1 MSEEVNLSEESNNS
15 ENEANNPENEANNSE
30 NEPLDQKELL
40 EDVAEIRQMI
50 HQQRFAE
57 CNPMLFAIIKNCP
70 NQQPYIH
77 RLVQGLL
84 STVIAN
90 LSLFQRKKMSS
101 VMLGFLKQD
110 AKAIKEFEIPETTPE
125 TRAKLVSEAISELDQ
140 FLVDVEMD
148 IRSELGVFKD
158 LKKKGEEIDVKEV
171 KPTLEKFVSRE
182 AMLFLNH
189 DLSKEEQDQASATLY
204 QEWEECRE
212 KIFGRFV
219 SSGHWNDEER
229 AEVKDTI
236 LSPTVDSLTSQLLV
250 SAITLSAATVF
261 DMGKFTLLYDIYR
274 QTDDDEVKVRALL
287 GWLLVSMNSSCYEQH
302 PDFLSFAEQLTEDCK
317 NDSDL
322 LAEIIK
328 AQKMLAVTVFSEQKS
343 IDYTNDIMSS
353 LSKRF
358 LGDLKNK
365 VADLLEADED
375 MRNIFGVE
383 DDEETSDEESPIRS
397 VDINTDEDGDPALN
411 VGVDSPLSM
420 DEMMDKGIDILLPQF
435 KMLRDQTEFFTHLYN
450 WFMPFYLK
458 NPHITEAL
466 GFVDEKRKFCK
477 AFCSTARSCPADA
490 YSLANLIVSHPNEIP
505 ENIVDCYDD
514 PEDEEDGSKP
524 ADEEE
529 IVNEFFKEPEEHR
542 AKRIRINYIRN
553 LLRFSK
559 FYKEKDELFTILDEL
574 DDDKPAYAVLAGPLF
589 QDEFFDKYRMAIA
602 RYSFRREFPDMVDV
616 MLEGVP
622 CDTLEMH
629 FMKGWVCMQK
639 EDDHSLRMAVDH
651 FKEMLKMQPDMKPVY
666 LQLGIC
672 YRKLCQVDEYLENFD
687 KLMEFKDSFS
697 EEELFE
703 LKLEKLKF
711 IVMNN
716 RLEEAMPLAYELD
729 YTHPESQMAG
739 ALLTQLLIKIGGEHT
754 EGNFQKAHQR
764 LDEYFAEVNELF
776 GSFEKMKKSGKDPKN
791 MMMQAM
797 DLFFKMMKNDKA
809 AEAYNNYSLGLL
821 ALIEHQP
828 KKAVGPFFRAY
839 AYYEDKDQDVFFE
852 VLREDYKWLKN
863 YGCSFTDIMIIYNQ
877 VVAEHQQSQ
886 EELKKY
892 ADKSE

>member
-1 MSEEVNLSEESNNS
+1 MSEEVNLSEESNN
-15 ENEANNPENEANNSE
+15 PEEEVLA
-30 NEPLDQKELL
+30 QKELL
-40 EDVAEIRQMI
+40 EDVVEIRQMI

-57 CNPMLFAIIKNCP
+57 CNPMLFAIIKNSP
-70 NQQPYIH
+70 NHQPYIH

-84 STVIAN
+84 STVIAS
-90 LSLFQRKKMSS
+90 LSLFQRKKISTE
-101 VMLGFLKQD
+101 MLGFLKLD
-110 AKAIKEFEIPETTPE
+110 AKAVKEFKIPETTPE
-125 TRAKLVSEAISELDQ
+125 GRAKLVSEAISELDQ
-140 FLVDVEMD
+140 FLVDIEMD
-148 IRSELGVFKD
+148 IRSEQGIFKD
-158 LKKKGEEIDVKEV
+158 LKKQGEAIDIKEV

-189 DLSKEEQDQASATLY
+189 DLSKEEQDQASARLY

-219 SSGHWNDEER
+219 SSGYWNDEER
-229 AEVKDTI
+229 AAVKDTI

-274 QTDDDEVKVRALL
+274 LADDDEVKVRALL
-287 GWLLVSMNSSCYEQH
+287 GWLLVSTNCGCYEQQ
-302 PDFLSFAEQLTEDCK
+302 PDFRSFAEQLTEDCK

-343 IDYTNDIMSS
+343 IDYTNDIMAS

-358 LGDLKNK
+358 LGDLKDK
-365 VADLLEADED
+365 VANLLEADED
-375 MRNIFGVE
+375 MRNIFGIE
-383 DDEETSDEESPIRS
+383 DDEETSEESPIRS
-397 VDINTDEDGDPALN
+397 VDINTDEDGIPNLD
-411 VGVDSPLSM
+411 VDMESPLSM

-514 PEDEEDGSKP
+514 PEDEGDGSEP

-529 IVNEFFKEPEEHR
+529 IVNEFFKEPGEHR

-559 FYKEKDELFTILDEL
+559 FYKEKDEIFNILDEL

-602 RYSFRREFPDMVDV
+602 RYSFRREFPDLVEV

-639 EDDHSLRMAVDH
+639 GDDHSLRMAVDH
-651 FKEMLKMQPDMKPVY
+651 FKKMLKIKPDMKQVY

-672 YRKLCQVDEYLENFD
+672 YRNLIQVDEYLENFD

-703 LKLEKLKF
+703 LKLDKLKF

-716 RLEEAMPLAYELD
+716 RFEEAMPLAYELD
-729 YTHPESQMAG
+729 YTHPENQMAG
-739 ALLTQLLIKIGGEHT
+739 ALLTQLLIKIGGEHA
-754 EGNFQKAHQR
+754 EENFQKAHQR
-764 LDEYFAEVNELF
+764 LDEYFAEANELF
-776 GSFEKMKKSGKDPKN
+776 GSFEKMKKEGKDTKN

-828 KKAVGPFFRAY
+828 KKAMGPFFRAY
-839 AYYEDKDQDVFFE
+839 AYYVEKDENVFFE
-852 VLREDYKWLKN
+852 ALKEDYKWLKN
-863 YGCSFTDIMIIYNQ
+863 YGCSYTDLMIIYNQ
-877 VVAEHQQSQ
+877 VVAEHQKSQ
-886 EELKKY
+886 EEIKKY

>member
-1 MSEEVNLSEESNNS
+1 MSEEVNLSEESNN
-15 ENEANNPENEANNSE
+15 PEEDV
-30 NEPLDQKELL
+30 LDQDFLL
-40 EDVAEIRQMI
+40 EKVDEMRDLI
-50 HQQRFAE
+50 HQQRFTE
-57 CNPMLFAIIKNCP
+57 CKPILVAIFENCP
-70 NQQPYIH
+70 NHKQYMR
-77 RLVQGLL
+77 RLMHGLL
-84 STVIAN
+84 KTVLAN
-90 LSLFQRKKMSS
+90 MSLLQCKKLPDD
-101 VMLGFLKQD
+101 MLGFLKQYVKPSEELD
-110 AKAIKEFEIPETTPE
+110 IPEMTPE
-125 TRAKLVSEAISELDQ
+125 ARTKFVFGAVSELDQ
-140 FLVDVEMD
+140 LLVDIEMD
-148 IRSELGVFKD
+148 IRSDQGIFKN
-158 LKKKGEEIDVKEV
+158 LKKQGEAIDIKEV

-189 DLSKEEQDQASATLY
+189 DLSKEEQDQASARLY
-204 QEWEECRE
+204 QEWEEYRE
-212 KIFGRFV
+212 KIFDRFV
-219 SSGHWNDEER
+219 SSGYWNNEER
-229 AEVKDTI
+229 AVVKDTI

-274 QTDDDEVKVRALL
+274 LADDDEVKVRALL
-287 GWLLVSMNSSCYEQH
+287 GWLLVSTNCGSYEQQ
-302 PDFLSFAEQLTEDCK
+302 PDFRSFAEQLTEDCK
-317 NDSDL
+317 NDPDL

-343 IDYTNDIMSS
+343 IDYTNDIMAS

-358 LGDLKNK
+358 LDDLRDK

-375 MRNIFGVE
+375 MRNIFGIE
-383 DDEETSDEESPIRS
+383 DDEETSEESPIRS
-397 VDINTDEDGDPALN
+397 DDTNTDEDRIPNLDA
-411 VGVDSPLSM
+411 DIESPLSM

-490 YSLANLIVSHPNEIP
+490 YSLANLIVSHSNEIP

-514 PEDEEDGSKP
+514 PEDEEDGSES

-529 IVNEFFKEPEEHR
+529 IVKEFFNEPEEHR

-553 LLRFSK
+553 LMRFSK
-559 FYKEKDELFTILDEL
+559 FYTAKDEIFNIFDEL

-602 RYSFRREFPDMVDV
+602 RYSFRREFPDLVEV

-639 EDDHSLRMAVDH
+639 GDNHSLRMAVDH
-651 FKEMLKMQPDMKPVY
+651 FKKMLKIKPDMKQVY
-666 LQLGIC
+666 LQLGTC
-672 YRKLCQVDEYLENFD
+672 YRNLIQVDEYLENFD

-703 LKLEKLKF
+703 LKLDKLKF

-716 RLEEAMPLAYELD
+716 RFEEAMPLAYELD
-729 YTHPESQMAG
+729 YTHPENQMAG
-739 ALLTQLLIKIGGEHT
+739 ALLTQLLIKIGGEHA
-754 EGNFQKAHQR
+754 EENFQKAHQR

-776 GSFEKMKKSGKDPKN
+776 GSFEKMKKAGKDTKN

-797 DLFFKMMKNDKA
+797 DLFFKMMKNDKL

-828 KKAVGPFFRAY
+828 KKAMGPFFRVY
-839 AYYEDKDQDVFFE
+839 AYYVEKDENVFFE
-852 VLREDYKWLKN
+852 ALKEDYKWLKN
-863 YGCSFTDIMIIYNQ
+863 YGCSYTDLMIIYNQ
-877 VVAEHQQSQ
+877 VVAEHQKSQ
-886 EELKKY
+886 EEIKKY

>member
-1 MSEEVNLSEESNNS
+1 MSEEVNLSEESNN
-15 ENEANNPENEANNSE
+15 PEEVLA
-30 NEPLDQKELL
+30 QKELL
-40 EDVAEIRQMI
+40 EDVVEIRQMI

-57 CNPMLFAIIKNCP
+57 CNPMLFAIIKNSP
-70 NQQPYIH
+70 NHQPYIH

-84 STVIAN
+84 STVIAS
-90 LSLFQRKKMSS
+90 LSLFQRKKISTE
-101 VMLGFLKQD
+101 MLGFLKLD
-110 AKAIKEFEIPETTPE
+110 AKAVKEFKIPETTPE
-125 TRAKLVSEAISELDQ
+125 GRAKLVSEAISELDQ
-140 FLVDVEMD
+140 FLVDIEMD
-148 IRSELGVFKD
+148 IRSEQGIFKD
-158 LKKKGEEIDVKEV
+158 LKKQGEAIDIKEV

-189 DLSKEEQDQASATLY
+189 DLSKEEQDQASARLY
-204 QEWEECRE
+204 QEWEEYRE
-212 KIFGRFV
+212 KIFDRFV
-219 SSGHWNDEER
+219 SSGYWDDEER
-229 AEVKDTI
+229 AVVKDTI

-274 QTDDDEVKVRALL
+274 LADDDEVKVRALL
-287 GWLLVSMNSSCYEQH
+287 GWLLVSTNCGCYEQQ
-302 PDFLSFAEQLTEDCK
+302 PDFRSFAEQLTEDCK

-343 IDYTNDIMSS
+343 IDYTNDIMAS

-358 LGDLKNK
+358 LGDLKDK
-365 VADLLEADED
+365 VANLLEADED
-375 MRNIFGVE
+375 MQNIFGIE
-383 DDEETSDEESPIRS
+383 DDEETSEESPIRS
-397 VDINTDEDGDPALN
+397 VDINTDEDGIPNLD
-411 VGVDSPLSM
+411 VDMDSPLSM

-435 KMLRDQTEFFTHLYN
+435 KMLRDQTDFFTHLYN

-514 PEDEEDGSKP
+514 PEDEGDGSEP

-529 IVNEFFKEPEEHR
+529 IVNEFFKEPGEHR

-559 FYKEKDELFTILDEL
+559 FYTAKDEIFNILDEL

-602 RYSFRREFPDMVDV
+602 RYSFRREFPDLVEV

-639 EDDHSLRMAVDH
+639 EDNHSLRMAVDH
-651 FKEMLKMQPDMKPVY
+651 FKKMLKIKPDMKQVY

-672 YRKLCQVDEYLENFD
+672 YRNLIQVDEYLENFD

-703 LKLEKLKF
+703 LKLDKLKF

-716 RLEEAMPLAYELD
+716 RFEEAMPLAYELD
-729 YTHPESQMAG
+729 YTHPENQMAG
-739 ALLTQLLIKIGGEHT
+739 ALLTQLLIKIGGEHA
-754 EGNFQKAHQR
+754 EENFQKAHQR

-776 GSFEKMKKSGKDPKN
+776 GSFEKMKKEGKDTKN

-828 KKAVGPFFRAY
+828 KKAMGPFFRAY
-839 AYYEDKDQDVFFE
+839 AYYVEKDENVFFE
-852 VLREDYKWLKN
+852 ALKEDYKWLKN
-863 YGCSFTDIMIIYNQ
+863 YGCSYTDLMIIYNQ
-877 VVAEHQQSQ
+877 VVAEHQKSQ
-886 EELKKY
+886 EEIKKY

>member
-1 MSEEVNLSEESNNS
+1 MSEEVNLSEESNN
-15 ENEANNPENEANNSE
+15 PEEVLA
-30 NEPLDQKELL
+30 QKELL
-40 EDVAEIRQMI
+40 EDVVEIRQMI

-57 CNPMLFAIIKNCP
+57 CNPMLFAIIKNSP
-70 NQQPYIH
+70 NHQPYIH

-84 STVIAN
+84 STVIAS
-90 LSLFQRKKMSS
+90 LSLFQRKKISTE
-101 VMLGFLKQD
+101 MLGFLKLD
-110 AKAIKEFEIPETTPE
+110 AKAVKEFKIPETTPE
-125 TRAKLVSEAISELDQ
+125 GRAKLVSDAISELDQ
-140 FLVDVEMD
+140 FLVDIEMD
-148 IRSELGVFKD
+148 IRSEQGIFKD
-158 LKKKGEEIDVKEV
+158 LKKQGEAIDIKEV

-189 DLSKEEQDQASATLY
+189 DLSKEEQDQASARLY
-204 QEWEECRE
+204 QEWEEYRE
-212 KIFGRFV
+212 KIFDRFV
-219 SSGHWNDEER
+219 SSGYWNDEER
-229 AEVKDTI
+229 AVVKDTI

-274 QTDDDEVKVRALL
+274 LADDDEVKVCALL
-287 GWLLVSMNSSCYEQH
+287 GWLLVSTNCGCYEQQ
-302 PDFLSFAEQLTEDCK
+302 PDFRSFAEQLTEDCK

-358 LGDLKNK
+358 LGDLKDK
-365 VADLLEADED
+365 VANLLEADED
-375 MRNIFGVE
+375 MQNIFGIE
-383 DDEETSDEESPIRS
+383 DDEETSEESPIRS
-397 VDINTDEDGDPALN
+397 VDINTDEDGIPNLD
-411 VGVDSPLSM
+411 VDMDSPLSM

-435 KMLRDQTEFFTHLYN
+435 KMLRDQTDFFTHLYN

-458 NPHITEAL
+458 NPHVTEAL

-514 PEDEEDGSKP
+514 PEDEGDGSEP

-529 IVNEFFKEPEEHR
+529 IVNEFFKEPGEHR

-559 FYKEKDELFTILDEL
+559 FYTAKDEIFNILDEL

-602 RYSFRREFPDMVDV
+602 RYSFRREFPDLVEV

-639 EDDHSLRMAVDH
+639 GDNHSLRMAVDH
-651 FKEMLKMQPDMKPVY
+651 FKKMLKIKPDMKQVY

-672 YRKLCQVDEYLENFD
+672 YRNLIQVDEYLENFD

-703 LKLEKLKF
+703 LKLDKLKF

-716 RLEEAMPLAYELD
+716 RFEEAMPLAYELD
-729 YTHPESQMAG
+729 YTHPENQMAG
-739 ALLTQLLIKIGGEHT
+739 ALLTQLLIKIGGEHA
-754 EGNFQKAHQR
+754 EENFLKAHQR
-764 LDEYFAEVNELF
+764 LDEYFAEANELF
-776 GSFEKMKKSGKDPKN
+776 GSFKKMKKEGKDTKN

-828 KKAVGPFFRAY
+828 KKAMGPFFRAY
-839 AYYEDKDQDVFFE
+839 AYYVEKDENVFFE
-852 VLREDYKWLKN
+852 ALKEDYKWLKN
-863 YGCSFTDIMIIYNQ
+863 YGCSYTDLMIIYNQ
-877 VVAEHQQSQ
+877 VVAEHQKSQ
-886 EELKKY
+886 EEIKKY

>member
-15 ENEANNPENEANNSE
+15 ENEANNPENESLE
-30 NEPLDQKELL
+30 QKELL

-57 CNPMLFAIIKNCP
+57 CKSMLFAIIKNCP
-70 NQQPYIH
+70 NHQPYMR

-84 STVIAN
+84 TTVIAS
-90 LSLFQRKKMSS
+90 LSLFQRKKLPNE
-101 VMLGFLKQD
+101 MLSIFKQHI
-110 AKAIKEFEIPETTPE
+110 KFIKEFEIPETTPE
-125 TRAKLVSEAISELDQ
+125 GRAKLFSDAISELDQ
-140 FLVDVEMD
+140 LLVDIEMD

-158 LKKKGEEIDVKEV
+158 LKKQGEEIDIKEV

-219 SSGHWNDEER
+219 SSGYWNDEER
-229 AEVKDTI
+229 AAVKDTI

-274 QTDDDEVKVRALL
+274 QADDDEVKVRALL

-302 PDFLSFAEQLTEDCK
+302 PDFLSFAEQLTKDCK

-358 LGDLKNK
+358 LGELKNK

-383 DDEETSDEESPIRS
+383 DDEETSEEESPIRS

-514 PEDEEDGSKP
+514 PEDEGDGSET

-639 EDDHSLRMAVDH
+639 EDDPSLRMAVDH
-651 FKEMLKMQPDMKPVY
+651 FKKMLKMQPDMKPVY

-739 ALLTQLLIKIGGEHT
+739 ALLTQLLIKTGGEHA
-754 EGNFQKAHQR
+754 EENFQKAHQR
-764 LDEYFAEVNELF
+764 LDEYFSEMNELF

-877 VVAEHQQSQ
+877 IVAEHQQSQ

>member
-1 MSEEVNLSEESNNS
+1 MSEEVNLSEESNN
-15 ENEANNPENEANNSE
+15 PEEVLA
-30 NEPLDQKELL
+30 QKELL
-40 EDVAEIRQMI
+40 EDVVEIRQMI

-57 CNPMLFAIIKNCP
+57 CNPMLFAIIKNSP
-70 NQQPYIH
+70 DHLPYIH

-84 STVIAN
+84 STVIAS
-90 LSLFQRKKMSS
+90 LSLFQRKKMSTE
-101 VMLGFLKQD
+101 MLDFLKLD
-110 AKAIKEFEIPETTPE
+110 AKAIKEFKIPETTPE
-125 TRAKLVSEAISELDQ
+125 GRAKLVSEAISELDQ
-140 FLVDVEMD
+140 FLVDIEMD
-148 IRSELGVFKD
+148 IRSEQGIFKD
-158 LKKKGEEIDVKEV
+158 LKKQGEAIDIKEV

-189 DLSKEEQDQASATLY
+189 DLSKEEQDQASARLY
-204 QEWEECRE
+204 QEWEEYRE
-212 KIFGRFV
+212 KIFDRFV
-219 SSGHWNDEER
+219 SSGYWNDEER
-229 AEVKDTI
+229 AVVKDTI

-250 SAITLSAATVF
+250 SALTLSAATVF
-261 DMGKFTLLYDIYR
+261 DMGKFTLLYDIYCLA
-274 QTDDDEVKVRALL
+274 DDDEVKVRALL
-287 GWLLVSMNSSCYEQH
+287 GWLLVSTNCGCYEQQ
-302 PDFLSFAEQLTEDCK
+302 PDFRSFAEQLTEDCK

-358 LGDLKNK
+358 LGELKNK
-365 VADLLEADED
+365 VADLLDADED
-375 MRNIFGVE
+375 MRNLFEIDE
-383 DDEETSDEESPIRS
+383 DEETSEESPIRS
-397 VDINTDEDGDPALN
+397 VDINTDEDGIDNLDA
-411 VGVDSPLSM
+411 DIESPLSM

-514 PEDEEDGSKP
+514 PEDEGDGSEP

-529 IVNEFFKEPEEHR
+529 IVTEFFKEPEEHR

-559 FYKEKDELFTILDEL
+559 FYTAKDEIFNILDEL

-639 EDDHSLRMAVDH
+639 GDNHSLRMAVDH
-651 FKEMLKMQPDMKPVY
+651 FKKMLKIKPDMKQVY

-672 YRKLCQVDEYLENFD
+672 YRNLIQVDEYLENFD

-703 LKLEKLKF
+703 LKLDKLKF

-716 RLEEAMPLAYELD
+716 RFEEAMPLAYELD
-729 YTHPESQMAG
+729 YTHPENQMAG
-739 ALLTQLLIKIGGEHT
+739 ALLTQLLIKIGGEHA
-754 EGNFQKAHQR
+754 EENFQKAHQR
-764 LDEYFAEVNELF
+764 LDEYFAEANELF
-776 GSFEKMKKSGKDPKN
+776 GSFEKMKKEGKDTKN

-797 DLFFKMMKNDKA
+797 DLFFKMMKNDKL

-828 KKAVGPFFRAY
+828 KKAMGPFFRAY
-839 AYYEDKDQDVFFE
+839 AYYVEKDENVFFE
-852 VLREDYKWLKN
+852 ALKEDYKWLKN
-863 YGCSFTDIMIIYNQ
+863 YGCSYTDLMIIYNQ
-877 VVAEHQQSQ
+877 VVAEHQKSQ
-886 EELKKY
+886 EEIKKY

>member
-1 MSEEVNLSEESNNS
+1 MSEEVNLSEESNN
-15 ENEANNPENEANNSE
+15 PEEV
-30 NEPLDQKELL
+30 LDQDFLL
-40 EDVAEIRQMI
+40 EKVDEMRDLI

-57 CNPMLFAIIKNCP
+57 CKPMLVAIFENCP
-70 NQQPYIH
+70 NHKQYMR
-77 RLVQGLL
+77 RLMHGLL
-84 STVIAN
+84 TTVLAN
-90 LSLFQRKKMSS
+90 MSLLQRKKLPDD
-101 VMLGFLKQD
+101 MLGILKQYVKPSEVLD
-110 AKAIKEFEIPETTPE
+110 IPEMTPE
-125 TRAKLVSEAISELDQ
+125 ARTKFVFGAVSELDQ
-140 FLVDVEMD
+140 LLEDIEMD
-148 IRSELGVFKD
+148 IRSEQGIFKD
-158 LKKKGEEIDVKEV
+158 LKKQGEAIDIKEV

-189 DLSKEEQDQASATLY
+189 DLSKEEQDQASARLY
-204 QEWEECRE
+204 QEWEEYRE
-212 KIFGRFV
+212 KIFDRFV
-219 SSGHWNDEER
+219 SSGYWNDEEC
-229 AEVKDTI
+229 AVVKDTI

-261 DMGKFTLLYDIYR
+261 DMGKFTLLYDIYHLA
-274 QTDDDEVKVRALL
+274 DDDEVKVRALL

-343 IDYTNDIMSS
+343 IDYTNEIMSS

-358 LGDLKNK
+358 LGELKNK
-365 VADLLEADED
+365 VADLLDADED
-375 MRNIFGVE
+375 MRNILGND
-383 DDEETSDEESPIRS
+383 DDEETSEEESPIRS
-397 VDINTDEDGDPALN
+397 VDINTDEDGIPNLD
-411 VGVDSPLSM
+411 VDMESPLSM

-514 PEDEEDGSKP
+514 PEDEGDGSEP

-529 IVNEFFKEPEEHR
+529 IVNEFFKEPGEHR

-559 FYKEKDELFTILDEL
+559 FYKAKDEIFNILDEL

-602 RYSFRREFPDMVDV
+602 RYSFRREFPDLVEV

-629 FMKGWVCMQK
+629 FMQGWVCMQK

-716 RLEEAMPLAYELD
+716 RLEEAMPLAYELA
-729 YTHPESQMAG
+729 YTHPENQMAG
-739 ALLTQLLIKIGGEHT
+739 ALLTQLLIKIGGEHA
-754 EGNFQKAHQR
+754 EENFKKAHQR

-776 GSFEKMKKSGKDPKN
+776 GSFEKMKKSDKDPKN

-852 VLREDYKWLKN
+852 VLKEDYKWLKN

-877 VVAEHQQSQ
+877 VVAEHQKSQ
-886 EELKKY
+886 EEIKKY

>member
-1 MSEEVNLSEESNNS
+1 MSEEVNLSEESNN
-15 ENEANNPENEANNSE
+15 PEEVLA
-30 NEPLDQKELL
+30 QKELL
-40 EDVAEIRQMI
+40 EDVVEIRQMI

-57 CNPMLFAIIKNCP
+57 CNPMLFAIVKNSP
-70 NQQPYIH
+70 NHQPYIH

-84 STVIAN
+84 STVIAS
-90 LSLFQRKKMSS
+90 LSLFQRKKISTE
-101 VMLGFLKQD
+101 MLGFLKLD
-110 AKAIKEFEIPETTPE
+110 AKAVKEFKIPETTPE
-125 TRAKLVSEAISELDQ
+125 GRAKLVSEAISELDQ
-140 FLVDVEMD
+140 FLVDIEMD
-148 IRSELGVFKD
+148 IRSDQGIFKD
-158 LKKKGEEIDVKEV
+158 LKKQGEAIDIKEV

-189 DLSKEEQDQASATLY
+189 DLSKEEQDQASVRLY
-204 QEWEECRE
+204 QEWEEYRE
-212 KIFGRFV
+212 KIFDRFV
-219 SSGHWNDEER
+219 SSGYWNDEER
-229 AEVKDTI
+229 AVVKDTI

-274 QTDDDEVKVRALL
+274 LADDDEVKVRALL
-287 GWLLVSMNSSCYEQH
+287 GWLLVSTNCGCYEQQ
-302 PDFLSFAEQLTEDCK
+302 PDFRSFAELLTEDCK

-358 LGDLKNK
+358 LGELKNK
-365 VADLLEADED
+365 VADLLDADED
-375 MRNIFGVE
+375 MRNLFEIDE
-383 DDEETSDEESPIRS
+383 DEETSEESPIRS
-397 VDINTDEDGDPALN
+397 VDINTDEDGIPNLD
-411 VGVDSPLSM
+411 VDMDSPLSM

-435 KMLRDQTEFFTHLYN
+435 KMLRDQTDFFTHLYN

-514 PEDEEDGSKP
+514 PEDEGDGSEP

-529 IVNEFFKEPEEHR
+529 IVNEFFKEPGEHR

-559 FYKEKDELFTILDEL
+559 FYTAKDEIFNILDEL

-589 QDEFFDKYRMAIA
+589 QDKFFDKYRMAIA
-602 RYSFRREFPDMVDV
+602 RYSFRREFPDLVEV

-639 EDDHSLRMAVDH
+639 GDNHSLRMAVDH
-651 FKEMLKMQPDMKPVY
+651 FKKMLKIKPDMKQVY

-672 YRKLCQVDEYLENFD
+672 YRNLIQVDEYLENFD

-703 LKLEKLKF
+703 LKLDKLKF

-716 RLEEAMPLAYELD
+716 RFEEAMPLAYELD
-729 YTHPESQMAG
+729 YTHPENQMAG
-739 ALLTQLLIKIGGEHT
+739 ALLTQLLIKIGGEHA
-754 EGNFQKAHQR
+754 EENFQKAHQR

-776 GSFEKMKKSGKDPKN
+776 GSFEKMKKEGKDTKN

-877 VVAEHQQSQ
+877 IVAEHQQSQ

>member
-1 MSEEVNLSEESNNS
+1 MSEEVNLSEESNN
-15 ENEANNPENEANNSE
+15 PEEDV
-30 NEPLDQKELL
+30 LDQDFLL
-40 EDVAEIRQMI
+40 EKVDEMRDLI
-50 HQQRFAE
+50 HQQRFSE
-57 CNPMLFAIIKNCP
+57 CKPMLVEVFTPFSSNKQYINRLLQSLLTSLFANM
-70 NQQPYIH
+70 
-77 RLVQGLL
+77 
-84 STVIAN
+84 
-90 LSLFQRKKMSS
+90 SLFQRKKIPDG
-101 VMLGFLKQD
+101 VFGFPIQHNKS
-110 AKAIKEFEIPETTPE
+110 FEELDVPEMTPE
-125 TRAKLVSEAISELDQ
+125 ARAKYISSTISGLDQ
-140 FLVDVEMD
+140 LLVDVEMD
-148 IRSELGVFKD
+148 IRSDQGVFKD
-158 LKKKGEEIDVKEV
+158 LKKLGEEIDIKEV
-171 KPTLEKFVSRE
+171 KSTLEKFVSRE

-189 DLSKEEQDQASATLY
+189 DLSKEEQDQASARLY

-219 SSGHWNDEER
+219 SSGYWNDEER
-229 AEVKDTI
+229 AAVKDTI

-287 GWLLVSMNSSCYEQH
+287 GWLLVSTNCGCYEQH
-302 PDFLSFAEQLTEDCK
+302 PDFRSFAEQLTEDCK

-365 VADLLEADED
+365 VADLLDADED
-375 MRNIFGVE
+375 MRNLFGIDE
-383 DDEETSDEESPIRS
+383 DEETSEEESPIRS
-397 VDINTDEDGDPALN
+397 VDINTDEDGVDNLN
-411 VGVDSPLSM
+411 VDVDSPLSM

-435 KMLRDQTEFFTHLYN
+435 KMLRDQTDFFTHLYN

-458 NPHITEAL
+458 NPHVTEAL

-490 YSLANLIVSHPNEIP
+490 YSLANLIISHPNEIP

-514 PEDEEDGSKP
+514 PEDDGDGSEP

-529 IVNEFFKEPEEHR
+529 IVNEFFKEPGEHR

-602 RYSFRREFPDMVDV
+602 RYSFRREFPDMVEV

-639 EDDHSLRMAVDH
+639 GDDHSLRMAVDH
-651 FKEMLKMQPDMKPVY
+651 FKKMLKIKPDMKQVY

-672 YRKLCQVDEYLENFD
+672 YRNLIQVDEYLENFD

-703 LKLEKLKF
+703 LKLDKLKF

-716 RLEEAMPLAYELD
+716 RFEEAMPLAYELD
-729 YTHPESQMAG
+729 YTHPENQMAG
-739 ALLTQLLIKIGGEHT
+739 ALLTQLLIKIGGEHA
-754 EGNFQKAHQR
+754 EENFQKAHQR

-776 GSFEKMKKSGKDPKN
+776 GSFDKMKKSGKDTKN

-797 DLFFKMMKNDKA
+797 DLFFKMMKNDKL
-809 AEAYNNYSLGLL
+809 AEAYNNYSQGLL

-828 KKAVGPFFRAY
+828 KKALEPFFRAY
-839 AYYEDKDQDVFFE
+839 AYYVEKDENVFFE
-852 VLREDYKWLKN
+852 ALKEDYKWLKN
-863 YGCSFTDIMIIYNQ
+863 YGCSYTDLMIIYNQ
-877 VVAEHQQSQ
+877 VVAEHQQT
-886 EELKKY
+886 EDELKKY

>member
-1 MSEEVNLSEESNNS
+1 MSEEVNLSEESNN
-15 ENEANNPENEANNSE
+15 PEEVLA
-30 NEPLDQKELL
+30 QKELL
-40 EDVAEIRQMI
+40 EDVVEIRQMI

-57 CNPMLFAIIKNCP
+57 CNPMLFAIVKNSP
-70 NQQPYIH
+70 NHQPYIH

-84 STVIAN
+84 STVIAS
-90 LSLFQRKKMSS
+90 LSLFQRKKISTE
-101 VMLGFLKQD
+101 MLGFLKLD
-110 AKAIKEFEIPETTPE
+110 AKAVKEFKIPETTPE
-125 TRAKLVSEAISELDQ
+125 GRAKLVSEAISELDQ
-140 FLVDVEMD
+140 FLVDIEMD
-148 IRSELGVFKD
+148 IRSEQGIFKD
-158 LKKKGEEIDVKEV
+158 LKKLGEEIDIKEV

-189 DLSKEEQDQASATLY
+189 DLSKEEQDQASARLY
-204 QEWEECRE
+204 QEWEEYRE
-212 KIFGRFV
+212 KIFDRFV
-219 SSGHWNDEER
+219 SSGYWNDEER
-229 AEVKDTI
+229 AVVKDTI

-274 QTDDDEVKVRALL
+274 LADDDEVKVRALL
-287 GWLLVSMNSSCYEQH
+287 GWLLVSTNCGCYEQQ
-302 PDFLSFAEQLTEDCK
+302 PDFRSFAEQLTEDCK

-343 IDYTNDIMSS
+343 IDYTNDIMAS

-358 LGDLKNK
+358 LGDLKDK
-365 VADLLEADED
+365 VANLLEADED
-375 MRNIFGVE
+375 MQNIFGIE
-383 DDEETSDEESPIRS
+383 DDEETSEESPIRS
-397 VDINTDEDGDPALN
+397 VDINTDEDGIPNLD
-411 VGVDSPLSM
+411 VDMDSPLSM

-514 PEDEEDGSKP
+514 PEDEGDGSEP

-529 IVNEFFKEPEEHR
+529 IVNEFFKEPGEHR

-559 FYKEKDELFTILDEL
+559 FYTAKDEIFNILDEL

-602 RYSFRREFPDMVDV
+602 RYSFRREFPDLVEV

-639 EDDHSLRMAVDH
+639 GDNHSLRMAVDH
-651 FKEMLKMQPDMKPVY
+651 FKKMLKIKPDMKQVY

-672 YRKLCQVDEYLENFD
+672 YRNLIQVDEYLENFD

-703 LKLEKLKF
+703 LKLDKLKF

-716 RLEEAMPLAYELD
+716 RFEEAMPLAYELD
-729 YTHPESQMAG
+729 YTHPENQMAG
-739 ALLTQLLIKIGGEHT
+739 ALLTQLLIKIGGEHA
-754 EGNFQKAHQR
+754 EENFQKAHQR
-764 LDEYFAEVNELF
+764 LDEYFAEANELF
-776 GSFEKMKKSGKDPKN
+776 GSFEKMKKEGKDTKN

-828 KKAVGPFFRAY
+828 KKAMGPFFRAY
-839 AYYEDKDQDVFFE
+839 AYYVEKDENVFFE
-852 VLREDYKWLKN
+852 ALKEDYKWLKD
-863 YGCSFTDIMIIYNQ
+863 YGCSYTDLMIIYNQ
-877 VVAEHQQSQ
+877 VVAEHQKSQ
-886 EELKKY
+886 EEIKKY

>member
-15 ENEANNPENEANNSE
+15 EKEANNPENES
-30 NEPLDQKELL
+30 LDQKELL

-148 IRSELGVFKD
+148 IRSELGIFKD
-158 LKKKGEEIDVKEV
+158 LKKQGEEIDIKEV

-219 SSGHWNDEER
+219 SSGYWNDEER
-229 AEVKDTI
+229 VAVKDTI

-274 QTDDDEVKVRALL
+274 QADDDEVKVRALL

-343 IDYTNDIMSS
+343 IDYTNDIMAS
-353 LSKRF
+353 LSNRF
-358 LGDLKNK
+358 LGNLKNK

-435 KMLRDQTEFFTHLYN
+435 KMLRDQTDFFTHLYN

-514 PEDEEDGSKP
+514 PEDEEDGSEP

-602 RYSFRREFPDMVDV
+602 RYSFRREFPDLVEV

-739 ALLTQLLIKIGGEHT
+739 ALLTQLLIKIGGEHA
-754 EGNFQKAHQR
+754 EENFQKAHQR

-877 VVAEHQQSQ
+877 IVAEHQQSQ

>member
-1 MSEEVNLSEESNNS
+1 MSEEVNLSEESNS
-15 ENEANNPENEANNSE
+15 QEEV
-30 NEPLDQKELL
+30 LDQDFLL
-40 EDVAEIRQMI
+40 EKVDEMRDLI
-50 HQQRFAE
+50 HQQRFSE
-57 CNPMLFAIIKNCP
+57 CKPMLVEVFTPFSSNKQYINRLMQSLLTSLFANM
-70 NQQPYIH
+70 
-77 RLVQGLL
+77 
-84 STVIAN
+84 
-90 LSLFQRKKMSS
+90 SLFQRKKIPDGVFGIPIQHNKS
-101 VMLGFLKQD
+101 
-110 AKAIKEFEIPETTPE
+110 FEELDIPEMTPE
-125 TRAKLVSEAISELDQ
+125 TRAKYISSTISGLDQ
-140 FLVDVEMD
+140 LLVDVEMD
-148 IRSELGVFKD
+148 IRSDQGVFKD
-158 LKKKGEEIDVKEV
+158 LKKLGEEIDIKEV
-171 KPTLEKFVSRE
+171 KSTLEKFVSRE

-189 DLSKEEQDQASATLY
+189 DLSKEEQDQASVRLY

-219 SSGHWNDEER
+219 SSGYWNDEER
-229 AEVKDTI
+229 AAVKDTI

-287 GWLLVSMNSSCYEQH
+287 GWLLVSTNCGCYEQQ
-302 PDFLSFAEQLTEDCK
+302 PDFRSFAEQLTEDCK

-365 VADLLEADED
+365 VADLLDADED
-375 MRNIFGVE
+375 MRNLFGIDE
-383 DDEETSDEESPIRS
+383 DEETSEEESPIRS
-397 VDINTDEDGDPALN
+397 VDINTDEDGVDNLN
-411 VGVDSPLSM
+411 VDVDSPLSM

-435 KMLRDQTEFFTHLYN
+435 KMLRDQTDFFTHLYN

-458 NPHITEAL
+458 NPHVTEAL

-490 YSLANLIVSHPNEIP
+490 YSLANLIISHPNEIP

-514 PEDEEDGSKP
+514 PEDEGDGSEP

-529 IVNEFFKEPEEHR
+529 IVNEFFKEPGEHR

-602 RYSFRREFPDMVDV
+602 RYSFRREFPDMVEV

-651 FKEMLKMQPDMKPVY
+651 FKKMLKIKPDMKQVY

-672 YRKLCQVDEYLENFD
+672 YRNLIQVDEYLENFD

-703 LKLEKLKF
+703 LKLDKLKF

-716 RLEEAMPLAYELD
+716 RFEEAMPLAYELD
-729 YTHPESQMAG
+729 YTHPENQMAG
-739 ALLTQLLIKIGGEHT
+739 ALLTQLLIKIGGEHA
-754 EGNFQKAHQR
+754 EENFQKAHQR

-776 GSFEKMKKSGKDPKN
+776 GSFDKMKKEGKDTKN

-797 DLFFKMMKNDKA
+797 DLFFKMMKNDKL
-809 AEAYNNYSLGLL
+809 AEAYNNYSQGLL

-828 KKAVGPFFRAY
+828 KKALEPFFRAY
-839 AYYEDKDQDVFFE
+839 AYYVEKDEDVFFE
-852 VLREDYKWLKN
+852 ALKEDYKWLKN
-863 YGCSFTDIMIIYNQ
+863 YGCSYTDLMIIYNQ
-877 VVAEHQQSQ
+877 VVAEHQQT
-886 EELKKY
+886 EDELKKY

>member
-1 MSEEVNLSEESNNS
+1 MSEEVNLSEESNN
-15 ENEANNPENEANNSE
+15 PEEDV
-30 NEPLDQKELL
+30 LDQDFLL
-40 EDVAEIRQMI
+40 EKVDEMRDLI
-50 HQQRFAE
+50 HQQRFTE
-57 CNPMLFAIIKNCP
+57 CKPILVEIFENCP
-70 NQQPYIH
+70 NHKQYMR
-77 RLVQGLL
+77 RLMHGLL
-84 STVIAN
+84 KTVLAN
-90 LSLFQRKKMSS
+90 MSLLQCKKLPDD
-101 VMLGFLKQD
+101 MLGFLKQYVKPSEELD
-110 AKAIKEFEIPETTPE
+110 IPEMTPE
-125 TRAKLVSEAISELDQ
+125 ARTKFVFGAVSELDQ
-140 FLVDVEMD
+140 LLVDIEMD
-148 IRSELGVFKD
+148 IRSDQGIFKD
-158 LKKKGEEIDVKEV
+158 LKKQGEAIDIKEV

-189 DLSKEEQDQASATLY
+189 DLSKEEQDQASARLY
-204 QEWEECRE
+204 QEWEEYRE
-212 KIFGRFV
+212 KIFDRFV
-219 SSGHWNDEER
+219 SSGYWNNEER
-229 AEVKDTI
+229 AVVKDTI

-274 QTDDDEVKVRALL
+274 LADDDEVKVRALL
-287 GWLLVSMNSSCYEQH
+287 GWLLVSTNCGSYEQQ
-302 PDFLSFAEQLTEDCK
+302 PDFRSFAEQLTEDCK
-317 NDSDL
+317 NDPDL

-343 IDYTNDIMSS
+343 IDYTNDIMAS

-358 LGDLKNK
+358 LDDLRDK

-375 MRNIFGVE
+375 MRNIFGIE
-383 DDEETSDEESPIRS
+383 DDEETSEESPIRS
-397 VDINTDEDGDPALN
+397 DDTNTDEDRIPNLDA
-411 VGVDSPLSM
+411 DIESPLSM

-490 YSLANLIVSHPNEIP
+490 YSLANLIVSHSNEIP

-514 PEDEEDGSKP
+514 PEDEEDGSES

-529 IVNEFFKEPEEHR
+529 IVKEFFNEPEEHR

-553 LLRFSK
+553 LMRFSK
-559 FYKEKDELFTILDEL
+559 FYTAKDEIFNIFDEL

-602 RYSFRREFPDMVDV
+602 RYSFRREFPDLVEV

-639 EDDHSLRMAVDH
+639 GDNHSLRMAVDH
-651 FKEMLKMQPDMKPVY
+651 FKKMLKIKPDMKQVY
-666 LQLGIC
+666 LQLGTC
-672 YRKLCQVDEYLENFD
+672 YRNLIQVDEYLDNFD

-703 LKLEKLKF
+703 LKLDKLKF

-716 RLEEAMPLAYELD
+716 RFEEAMPLAYELD
-729 YTHPESQMAG
+729 YTHPENQMAG

-754 EGNFQKAHQR
+754 EENFQKAHQR

-776 GSFEKMKKSGKDPKN
+776 GSFEKMKKAGKDTKN

-797 DLFFKMMKNDKA
+797 DLFFKMMKNDKL

-828 KKAVGPFFRAY
+828 KKAMGPFFRVY
-839 AYYEDKDQDVFFE
+839 AYYVEKDENVFFE
-852 VLREDYKWLKN
+852 ALKEDYKWLKN
-863 YGCSFTDIMIIYNQ
+863 YGCSYTDLMIIYNQ
-877 VVAEHQQSQ
+877 VVAEHQKSQ
-886 EELKKY
+886 EEIKKY

>member
-1 MSEEVNLSEESNNS
+1 MSEEVNLSEESNN
-15 ENEANNPENEANNSE
+15 PEEVLA
-30 NEPLDQKELL
+30 QKELL
-40 EDVAEIRQMI
+40 EDVVEIRQMI

-57 CNPMLFAIIKNCP
+57 CNPMLFAIIKNSP
-70 NQQPYIH
+70 NHLPYIH

-84 STVIAN
+84 STVIAS
-90 LSLFQRKKMSS
+90 LSLFQRKKISTE
-101 VMLGFLKQD
+101 MLGFLKLD
-110 AKAIKEFEIPETTPE
+110 AKAIKEFKIPETTPE
-125 TRAKLVSEAISELDQ
+125 ARAKLVSEAISELDQ
-140 FLVDVEMD
+140 FLVDIEMD
-148 IRSELGVFKD
+148 IRSEQGIFKD
-158 LKKKGEEIDVKEV
+158 LKKQGEAIDIKEV

-189 DLSKEEQDQASATLY
+189 DLSKEEQDQASVRLY
-204 QEWEECRE
+204 QEWEEYRE
-212 KIFGRFV
+212 KIFDRFV
-219 SSGHWNDEER
+219 SSGYWNDEER
-229 AEVKDTI
+229 AVVKDTI

-274 QTDDDEVKVRALL
+274 LADDDEVKVRALL
-287 GWLLVSMNSSCYEQH
+287 GWLLVSTNCGCYEQH
-302 PDFLSFAEQLTEDCK
+302 PDFRSFAEQLTEDCK

-343 IDYTNDIMSS
+343 IDYTNDIMAS

-358 LGDLKNK
+358 LGDLKDK

-375 MRNIFGVE
+375 MRNLFEINE
-383 DDEETSDEESPIRS
+383 DEETSEESPIRS
-397 VDINTDEDGDPALN
+397 VDINTDEDGIPNLDA
-411 VGVDSPLSM
+411 DIESPLSM

-514 PEDEEDGSKP
+514 PEDEGDGSEP

-529 IVNEFFKEPEEHR
+529 IVNEFFKEPGEHR

-559 FYKEKDELFTILDEL
+559 FYTAKDEVFNILDEL

-602 RYSFRREFPDMVDV
+602 RYSFRREFPDLVEV

-639 EDDHSLRMAVDH
+639 GDNHSLRMAVDH
-651 FKEMLKMQPDMKPVY
+651 FKKMLKIKPDMKQVY

-672 YRKLCQVDEYLENFD
+672 YRNLIQVDEYLENFD

-703 LKLEKLKF
+703 LKLDKLKF

-716 RLEEAMPLAYELD
+716 RFEEAMPLAYELD
-729 YTHPESQMAG
+729 YTHPENQMAG
-739 ALLTQLLIKIGGEHT
+739 ALLTQLLIKIGGEHA
-754 EGNFQKAHQR
+754 EENFQKAHQR

-776 GSFEKMKKSGKDPKN
+776 GSFEKMKKEGKDTKN

-828 KKAVGPFFRAY
+828 KKAMGPFFRAY
-839 AYYEDKDQDVFFE
+839 AYYVEKDENVFFE
-852 VLREDYKWLKN
+852 ALKEDYKWLKN
-863 YGCSFTDIMIIYNQ
+863 YGCSYTDLMIIYNQ
-877 VVAEHQQSQ
+877 VVAEHQKSQ
-886 EELKKY
+886 EEIKKY

>member
-1 MSEEVNLSEESNNS
+1 MSEEVNLSEESNN
-15 ENEANNPENEANNSE
+15 PEEVLA
-30 NEPLDQKELL
+30 QKELL
-40 EDVAEIRQMI
+40 EDVVEIRQMI

-57 CNPMLFAIIKNCP
+57 CNPMLFAIIKNSP
-70 NQQPYIH
+70 NHLPYIH

-84 STVIAN
+84 STVIAS
-90 LSLFQRKKMSS
+90 LSLFQRKKMSTE
-101 VMLGFLKQD
+101 MLDFLKLD
-110 AKAIKEFEIPETTPE
+110 AKAIKEFKIPETTPE
-125 TRAKLVSEAISELDQ
+125 ARAKLVSEAISELDQ
-140 FLVDVEMD
+140 FLVDIEMD
-148 IRSELGVFKD
+148 IRSEQGIFKD
-158 LKKKGEEIDVKEV
+158 LKKQGEAIDIKEV

-189 DLSKEEQDQASATLY
+189 DLSKEEQDQASARLY
-204 QEWEECRE
+204 QEWEEYRE
-212 KIFGRFV
+212 KIFDRFV
-219 SSGHWNDEER
+219 SSGYWNDEER
-229 AEVKDTI
+229 AAVKDTI

-274 QTDDDEVKVRALL
+274 LADDDEVKVRALL
-287 GWLLVSMNSSCYEQH
+287 GWLLVSTNCGCYEQH
-302 PDFLSFAEQLTEDCK
+302 PDFRSFAEQLTEDCK
-317 NDSDL
+317 NDPDL

-358 LGDLKNK
+358 LGELKNK
-365 VADLLEADED
+365 VADLLDADED
-375 MRNIFGVE
+375 MRNLFEIDE
-383 DDEETSDEESPIRS
+383 DEETSEEESPIRS
-397 VDINTDEDGDPALN
+397 VDFNTDEDGTHNLN
-411 VGVDSPLSM
+411 VGIDSPLSM

-514 PEDEEDGSKP
+514 PEDEGDGSEP

-529 IVNEFFKEPEEHR
+529 IVNEFFKEPGEHR

-559 FYKEKDELFTILDEL
+559 FYTAKDEIFNILDEL

-602 RYSFRREFPDMVDV
+602 RYSFRREFPDLVEV

-639 EDDHSLRMAVDH
+639 GDDHSLCMAVDH
-651 FKEMLKMQPDMKPVY
+651 FKKMLKMQPGMKPVY

-739 ALLTQLLIKIGGEHT
+739 ALLTQLLIKIGGEHA
-754 EGNFQKAHQR
+754 EENFQKAHQR

-877 VVAEHQQSQ
+877 IVAEHQQSQ

>member
-1 MSEEVNLSEESNNS
+1 MSEEVNLSEESNN
-15 ENEANNPENEANNSE
+15 PEEVLA
-30 NEPLDQKELL
+30 QKELL
-40 EDVAEIRQMI
+40 EDVVEIRQMI

-57 CNPMLFAIIKNCP
+57 CNPMLFAIVKNSP
-70 NQQPYIH
+70 NHQPYIH

-84 STVIAN
+84 STVIAS
-90 LSLFQRKKMSS
+90 LSLFQRKKISTE
-101 VMLGFLKQD
+101 MLGFLKLD
-110 AKAIKEFEIPETTPE
+110 AKAVKEFKIPETTPE
-125 TRAKLVSEAISELDQ
+125 GRAKLVSEAISELDQ
-140 FLVDVEMD
+140 FLVDIEMD
-148 IRSELGVFKD
+148 IRSEQGIFKD
-158 LKKKGEEIDVKEV
+158 LKKQGEAIDIKEV

-189 DLSKEEQDQASATLY
+189 DLSKEEQDQASARLY
-204 QEWEECRE
+204 QEWEEYRE
-212 KIFGRFV
+212 KIFDRFV
-219 SSGHWNDEER
+219 SSGYWNDEER
-229 AEVKDTI
+229 AVVKDTI

-274 QTDDDEVKVRALL
+274 LADDDEVKVRALL
-287 GWLLVSMNSSCYEQH
+287 GWLLVSTNCGCYEQQ
-302 PDFLSFAEQLTEDCK
+302 PDFRSFAEQLTEDCK

-343 IDYTNDIMSS
+343 IDYTNDIMAS

-358 LGDLKNK
+358 LGDLKDK
-365 VADLLEADED
+365 VANLLEADED
-375 MRNIFGVE
+375 MQNIFGIE
-383 DDEETSDEESPIRS
+383 DDEETSEESPIRS
-397 VDINTDEDGDPALN
+397 VDINTDEDGIPNLD
-411 VGVDSPLSM
+411 VDMDSPLSM

-514 PEDEEDGSKP
+514 PEDEGDGSEP

-529 IVNEFFKEPEEHR
+529 IVNEFFKEPGEHR

-559 FYKEKDELFTILDEL
+559 FYTAKDEIFNILDEL

-602 RYSFRREFPDMVDV
+602 RYSFRREFPDLVEV

-639 EDDHSLRMAVDH
+639 GDNHSLRMAVDH
-651 FKEMLKMQPDMKPVY
+651 FKKMLKIKPDMKQVY

-672 YRKLCQVDEYLENFD
+672 YRNLIQVDEYLENFD

-703 LKLEKLKF
+703 LKLDKLKF

-716 RLEEAMPLAYELD
+716 RFEEAMPLAYELD
-729 YTHPESQMAG
+729 YTHPENQMAG
-739 ALLTQLLIKIGGEHT
+739 ALLTQLLIKIGGEHA
-754 EGNFQKAHQR
+754 EENFQKAHQR
-764 LDEYFAEVNELF
+764 LDEYFAEANELF
-776 GSFEKMKKSGKDPKN
+776 GSFEKMKKEGKDTKN

-828 KKAVGPFFRAY
+828 KKAMGPFFRAY
-839 AYYEDKDQDVFFE
+839 AYYVEKDENVFFE
-852 VLREDYKWLKN
+852 ALKEDYKWLKN
-863 YGCSFTDIMIIYNQ
+863 YGCSYTDLMIIYNQ
-877 VVAEHQQSQ
+877 VVAEHQKSQ
-886 EELKKY
+886 EEIKKY

>member
-1 MSEEVNLSEESNNS
+1 MSEEVNLSEESNN
-15 ENEANNPENEANNSE
+15 PEEDVLA
-30 NEPLDQKELL
+30 QKELL
-40 EDVAEIRQMI
+40 EDVVEIRQMI

-57 CNPMLFAIIKNCP
+57 CNQMLFAIIKNCP
-70 NQQPYIH
+70 NHQPYIQ

-84 STVIAN
+84 STVIAS
-90 LSLFQRKKMSS
+90 LSLFQRKKMSTET
-101 VMLGFLKQD
+101 LGFLKLD
-110 AKAIKEFEIPETTPE
+110 AKAIKEFKIPETTPE

-148 IRSELGVFKD
+148 IRSELGIFKD
-158 LKKKGEEIDVKEV
+158 LKKQGEAIDIKEV

-189 DLSKEEQDQASATLY
+189 DLSKEDQDQASARLY
-204 QEWEECRE
+204 QEWEEYRE
-212 KIFGRFV
+212 KIFDRFV
-219 SSGHWNDEER
+219 SSGHWDDGER
-229 AEVKDTI
+229 AAVKDTI

-274 QTDDDEVKVRALL
+274 LADDDEVKVRALL
-287 GWLLVSMNSSCYEQH
+287 GWLLVSTNCGCYEQQ
-302 PDFLSFAEQLTEDCK
+302 PDFRSFAEQLTEDCK

-343 IDYTNDIMSS
+343 IDYTNDIMAS

-358 LGDLKNK
+358 LGDLKDK
-365 VADLLEADED
+365 VANLLEADED
-375 MRNIFGVE
+375 MRNIFE
-383 DDEETSDEESPIRS
+383 IDEDEETSEESPIRS
-397 VDINTDEDGDPALN
+397 VDINTDEDGIPNLD
-411 VGVDSPLSM
+411 VDMDSPLSM

-514 PEDEEDGSKP
+514 PEDEGDGSEP

-529 IVNEFFKEPEEHR
+529 IVNEFFKEPGEHR

-559 FYKEKDELFTILDEL
+559 FYTAKDEIFNILDEL

-602 RYSFRREFPDMVDV
+602 RYSFRREFPDLVEV

-639 EDDHSLRMAVDH
+639 KDDHSLRMAVDH
-651 FKEMLKMQPDMKPVY
+651 FKKMLKIKPDMKQVY

-672 YRKLCQVDEYLENFD
+672 YRNLIQVDEYLENFD

-703 LKLEKLKF
+703 LKLDKLKF

-716 RLEEAMPLAYELD
+716 RFEEAMPLAYELD
-729 YTHPESQMAG
+729 YTHPENQMAG
-739 ALLTQLLIKIGGEHT
+739 ALLTQLLIKIGGEHA
-754 EGNFQKAHQR
+754 EENFLKAHQR
-764 LDEYFAEVNELF
+764 LDEYFAEANELF
-776 GSFEKMKKSGKDPKN
+776 GSFEKMKKEGKDTKN

-828 KKAVGPFFRAY
+828 KKAMGSFFRAY
-839 AYYEDKDQDVFFE
+839 AYYVEKDENVFFE
-852 VLREDYKWLKN
+852 ALKEDYKWLKN
-863 YGCSFTDIMIIYNQ
+863 YGCSYTDLMIIYNQ
-877 VVAEHQQSQ
+877 VVAEHQKSQ
-886 EELKKY
+886 EEIKKY

>member
-1 MSEEVNLSEESNNS
+1 MSEEVNLSEESNS
-15 ENEANNPENEANNSE
+15 QEEV
-30 NEPLDQKELL
+30 LDQDELL
-40 EDVAEIRQMI
+40 EKIDEMRQLI
-50 HQQRFAE
+50 HQQRFTE
-57 CNPMLFAIIKNCP
+57 CKPMLVEVFTPFSSNKQYINRLMQSLLTSLFANM
-70 NQQPYIH
+70 
-77 RLVQGLL
+77 
-84 STVIAN
+84 
-90 LSLFQRKKMSS
+90 SLFQRKKIPDGVFGIPIQHNKS
-101 VMLGFLKQD
+101 
-110 AKAIKEFEIPETTPE
+110 FEELDIPEMTPE
-125 TRAKLVSEAISELDQ
+125 TRAKYISSTISGLDQ
-140 FLVDVEMD
+140 LLVDIEMD
-148 IRSELGVFKD
+148 IRSDQGVFKD
-158 LKKKGEEIDVKEV
+158 LKKLGEEIDIKEV
-171 KPTLEKFVSRE
+171 KSTLEKFVSRE

-189 DLSKEEQDQASATLY
+189 DLSKEEQDQASARLY

-219 SSGHWNDEER
+219 SSGYWNDEER
-229 AEVKDTI
+229 AAVKDTI

-287 GWLLVSMNSSCYEQH
+287 GWLLVSTNCGCYEQQ
-302 PDFLSFAEQLTEDCK
+302 PDFRSFAEQLTEDCK

-365 VADLLEADED
+365 VADLLDADED
-375 MRNIFGVE
+375 MRNLFGIDE
-383 DDEETSDEESPIRS
+383 DEETSEEESPIRS
-397 VDINTDEDGDPALN
+397 VDINTDEDGVDNLN
-411 VGVDSPLSM
+411 VDVDSPLSM

-435 KMLRDQTEFFTHLYN
+435 KMLRDQTDFFTHLYN

-458 NPHITEAL
+458 NPHVTEAL

-490 YSLANLIVSHPNEIP
+490 YSLANLIISHPNEIP

-514 PEDEEDGSKP
+514 PEDDGDGSEP

-529 IVNEFFKEPEEHR
+529 IVNEFFKEPGEHR

-602 RYSFRREFPDMVDV
+602 RYSFRREFPDMVEV

-651 FKEMLKMQPDMKPVY
+651 FKKMLKIKPDMKQVY

-672 YRKLCQVDEYLENFD
+672 YRNLIQVDEYLENFD

-703 LKLEKLKF
+703 LKLDKLKF

-716 RLEEAMPLAYELD
+716 RFEEAMPLAYELD
-729 YTHPESQMAG
+729 YTHPENQMAG
-739 ALLTQLLIKIGGEHT
+739 ALLTQLLIKIGGEHA
-754 EGNFQKAHQR
+754 EENFQKAHQR

-776 GSFEKMKKSGKDPKN
+776 GSFDKMKKSGKDTKN

-797 DLFFKMMKNDKA
+797 DLFFKMMKNDKL
-809 AEAYNNYSLGLL
+809 AEAYNNYSQGLL

-828 KKAVGPFFRAY
+828 KKALEPFFRAY
-839 AYYEDKDQDVFFE
+839 AYYVEKDEDVFFE
-852 VLREDYKWLKN
+852 ALKEDYKWLKN
-863 YGCSFTDIMIIYNQ
+863 YGCSYTDLMIIYNQ
-877 VVAEHQQSQ
+877 VVAEHQQT
-886 EELKKY
+886 EDELKKY

>member
-1 MSEEVNLSEESNNS
+1 MSEEVNLSEESNN
-15 ENEANNPENEANNSE
+15 PEEDV
-30 NEPLDQKELL
+30 LDQDFLL
-40 EDVAEIRQMI
+40 EKVDEMRDLI

-57 CNPMLFAIIKNCP
+57 CKPMLVAIFENCP
-70 NQQPYIH
+70 NHKQYMR
-77 RLVQGLL
+77 RLMHGLL
-84 STVIAN
+84 TTVLAN
-90 LSLFQRKKMSS
+90 MSLLQRKKLPDD
-101 VMLGFLKQD
+101 MLGILKQYVKPSEELD
-110 AKAIKEFEIPETTPE
+110 IPEMTPE
-125 TRAKLVSEAISELDQ
+125 ARTKFVSNAISELDQ
-140 FLVDVEMD
+140 LLEDIEMD
-148 IRSELGVFKD
+148 IRSEQGIFKD
-158 LKKKGEEIDVKEV
+158 LKTQGEAIDIKEV

-189 DLSKEEQDQASATLY
+189 DLSKEEQDQASARLY
-204 QEWEECRE
+204 QEWEEFRE

-219 SSGHWNDEER
+219 SSGYWNDEER
-229 AEVKDTI
+229 AVVKDTI

-274 QTDDDEVKVRALL
+274 LADDDEVKVRALL
-287 GWLLVSMNSSCYEQH
+287 GWLLVSTNCGCYEQQ
-302 PDFLSFAEQLTEDCK
+302 PDFRSFAEQLTEDCK
-317 NDSDL
+317 NDPDL

-358 LGDLKNK
+358 LGDLKDK

-375 MRNIFGVE
+375 MRNLFEIDE
-383 DDEETSDEESPIRS
+383 DEETSEEESPIRS
-397 VDINTDEDGDPALN
+397 VDINTDEDGVDNLN

-458 NPHITEAL
+458 NPHVTEAL

-490 YSLANLIVSHPNEIP
+490 YSLANLIISHPNEIP

-514 PEDEEDGSKP
+514 PEDEGDGSEP

-529 IVNEFFKEPEEHR
+529 IVNEFFKEPGEHR

-602 RYSFRREFPDMVDV
+602 RYSFRREFPDLVEV

-639 EDDHSLRMAVDH
+639 GDDHSLRMAVSH
-651 FKEMLKMQPDMKPVY
+651 FKEMLKMQPDMKQVY

-672 YRKLCQVDEYLENFD
+672 YRNLIQVDEYLENFD

-697 EEELFE
+697 EEELFK
-703 LKLEKLKF
+703 LKLDKLKF

-716 RLEEAMPLAYELD
+716 RFEEAMPLAYELD
-729 YTHPESQMAG
+729 YTHPENQMAG
-739 ALLTQLLIKIGGEHT
+739 ALLTQLLIKIGGEHA
-754 EGNFQKAHQR
+754 EENFQKAHQR
-764 LDEYFAEVNELF
+764 LDEYFAEANELF
-776 GSFEKMKKSGKDPKN
+776 GSFEKMKKEGKDTKN

-828 KKAVGPFFRAY
+828 KKAMGPFFRAY
-839 AYYEDKDQDVFFE
+839 AYYVEKDENVFFE
-852 VLREDYKWLKN
+852 ALKEDYKWLKN
-863 YGCSFTDIMIIYNQ
+863 YGCSYTDLMIIYNQ
-877 VVAEHQQSQ
+877 VVAEHQQT
-886 EELKKY
+886 EDELKKY

>member
-1 MSEEVNLSEESNNS
+1 MSEEVNLSEESNN
-15 ENEANNPENEANNSE
+15 PEEDV
-30 NEPLDQKELL
+30 LDQDFLL
-40 EDVAEIRQMI
+40 EKVDEMRDLI
-50 HQQRFAE
+50 HQQRFTE
-57 CNPMLFAIIKNCP
+57 CKPILVAIFENCP
-70 NQQPYIH
+70 NHKQYMR
-77 RLVQGLL
+77 RLMHGLL
-84 STVIAN
+84 KTVLAN
-90 LSLFQRKKMSS
+90 MSLLQCKKLPDD
-101 VMLGFLKQD
+101 MLGFLKQYVKPSEELD
-110 AKAIKEFEIPETTPE
+110 IPEMTPE
-125 TRAKLVSEAISELDQ
+125 ARTKFVFGAVSELDQ
-140 FLVDVEMD
+140 LLVDIEMD
-148 IRSELGVFKD
+148 IRSDQGIFKD
-158 LKKKGEEIDVKEV
+158 LKKQGEAIDIKEV

-189 DLSKEEQDQASATLY
+189 DLSKEEQDQASARLY
-204 QEWEECRE
+204 QEWEEYRE
-212 KIFGRFV
+212 KIFDRFV
-219 SSGHWNDEER
+219 SSGYWNNEER
-229 AEVKDTI
+229 AVVKDTI

-274 QTDDDEVKVRALL
+274 LADDDEVKVRALL
-287 GWLLVSMNSSCYEQH
+287 GWLLVSTNCGSYEQQ
-302 PDFLSFAEQLTEDCK
+302 PDFRSFAEQLTEDCK
-317 NDSDL
+317 NDPDL

-343 IDYTNDIMSS
+343 IDYTNDIMAS

-358 LGDLKNK
+358 LDDLRDK

-375 MRNIFGVE
+375 MRNIFGIE
-383 DDEETSDEESPIRS
+383 DDEETSEESPIRS
-397 VDINTDEDGDPALN
+397 DDTNTYEDRIPNLDADIE
-411 VGVDSPLSM
+411 SPLSM

-514 PEDEEDGSKP
+514 PEDEEDGSES

-529 IVNEFFKEPEEHR
+529 IVKEFFNEPEEHR

-553 LLRFSK
+553 LMRFSK
-559 FYKEKDELFTILDEL
+559 FYTAKDEIFNIFDEL

-602 RYSFRREFPDMVDV
+602 RYSFRREFPDLVEV

-639 EDDHSLRMAVDH
+639 GDNHSLRMAVDH
-651 FKEMLKMQPDMKPVY
+651 FKKMLKIKPDMKQVY
-666 LQLGIC
+666 LQLGTC
-672 YRKLCQVDEYLENFD
+672 YRNLIQVDEYLENFD

-703 LKLEKLKF
+703 LKLDKLKF

-716 RLEEAMPLAYELD
+716 RFEEAMPLAYELD
-729 YTHPESQMAG
+729 YTHPENQMAG
-739 ALLTQLLIKIGGEHT
+739 ALLTQLLIKIGGEHA
-754 EGNFQKAHQR
+754 EENFQKAHQR

-776 GSFEKMKKSGKDPKN
+776 GSFEKMKKAGKDTKN

-797 DLFFKMMKNDKA
+797 DLFFKMMKNDKL

-828 KKAVGPFFRAY
+828 KKAMGPFFRVY
-839 AYYEDKDQDVFFE
+839 AYYVEKDENVFFE
-852 VLREDYKWLKN
+852 ALKEDYKWLKN
-863 YGCSFTDIMIIYNQ
+863 YGCSYTDLMIIYNQ
-877 VVAEHQQSQ
+877 VVAEHQKSQ
-886 EELKKY
+886 EEIKKY

>member
-1 MSEEVNLSEESNNS
+1 MSEEVNLSEESNN
-15 ENEANNPENEANNSE
+15 PEEV
-30 NEPLDQKELL
+30 LDQDELL
-40 EDVAEIRQMI
+40 EKIDEMRQLI
-50 HQQRFAE
+50 HQQRFTE
-57 CNPMLFAIIKNCP
+57 CKPLLVAVFTPLPSNKQYVN
-70 NQQPYIH
+70 
-77 RLVQGLL
+77 RLLQSLL
-84 STVIAN
+84 TALAAN
-90 LSLFQRKKMSS
+90 MSLFQRKKIPDG
-101 VMLGFLKQD
+101 VFGFPLQH
-110 AKAIKEFEIPETTPE
+110 IKSFEELDIPEMTPE
-125 TRAKLVSEAISELDQ
+125 TRAKYISSAISGLDQ
-140 FLVDVEMD
+140 LLEDIEMD
-148 IRSELGVFKD
+148 IRSDQGVFKD
-158 LKKKGEEIDVKEV
+158 LKKQGEAIDIKEV

-189 DLSKEEQDQASATLY
+189 DLSKEEQASARLY
-204 QEWEECRE
+204 QEWEEYRE

-219 SSGHWNDEER
+219 SSGHWTDEEC
-229 AEVKDTI
+229 AAVKDTI

-287 GWLLVSMNSSCYEQH
+287 GWLLVSMNSSYCEQH
-302 PDFLSFAEQLTEDCK
+302 PDFRSFAEQLTEDCK
-317 NDSDL
+317 NDQDL
-322 LAEIIK
+322 LADIIK

-365 VADLLEADED
+365 VADLLDADED
-375 MRNIFGVE
+375 MRNLFEIDE
-383 DDEETSDEESPIRS
+383 DEETSEEESPIRS
-397 VDINTDEDGDPALN
+397 VDINTDEDGVDNLN

-435 KMLRDQTEFFTHLYN
+435 KMLRDQTDFFTHLYN

-458 NPHITEAL
+458 NPHVTEAL

-490 YSLANLIVSHPNEIP
+490 YSLANLIISHPNEIP

-514 PEDEEDGSKP
+514 PEDEGDGSEP

-529 IVNEFFKEPEEHR
+529 IVNEFFKEPGEHR

-559 FYKEKDELFTILDEL
+559 FYKGKDELFTILDEL

-602 RYSFRREFPDMVDV
+602 RYSFRREFPDMVEV

-639 EDDHSLRMAVDH
+639 EDDHSLRMAVSH
-651 FKEMLKMQPDMKPVY
+651 FKEMLKMQPDMKQVY

-672 YRKLCQVDEYLENFD
+672 YRNLIQVDEYLENFD

-703 LKLEKLKF
+703 LKLDKLKF

-716 RLEEAMPLAYELD
+716 RFEEAMPLAYELD
-729 YTHPESQMAG
+729 YTHPENQMAG
-739 ALLTQLLIKIGGEHT
+739 ALLTQLLIKIGGEHA
-754 EGNFQKAHQR
+754 EENFQKAHQR
-764 LDEYFAEVNELF
+764 LDEYFAEVNDLF
-776 GSFEKMKKSGKDPKN
+776 GSFEKMKKSGKDTKN

-809 AEAYNNYSLGLL
+809 AEAYNNYSQGLL

-828 KKAVGPFFRAY
+828 KKALEPFFRAY
-839 AYYEDKDQDVFFE
+839 AYYVEKDENVFFE
-852 VLREDYKWLKN
+852 ALKEDYKWLKN
-863 YGCSFTDIMIIYNQ
+863 YGCSYTDLMIIYNQ
-877 VVAEHQQSQ
+877 VVAEHQQT
-886 EELKKY
+886 EDELKKY

>member
-1 MSEEVNLSEESNNS
+1 MSEKVNLSEESNS
-15 ENEANNPENEANNSE
+15 QEEV
-30 NEPLDQKELL
+30 LDQDELL
-40 EDVAEIRQMI
+40 EKIDEMRQLI
-50 HQQRFAE
+50 HQQRFTE
-57 CNPMLFAIIKNCP
+57 CKPMLVEVFTPFSSNKQYINRLMQSLLTSLFANM
-70 NQQPYIH
+70 
-77 RLVQGLL
+77 
-84 STVIAN
+84 
-90 LSLFQRKKMSS
+90 SLFQRKKIPDGVFGIPIQHNKS
-101 VMLGFLKQD
+101 
-110 AKAIKEFEIPETTPE
+110 FEELDIPEMTPE
-125 TRAKLVSEAISELDQ
+125 TRAKYISSTISGLDQ
-140 FLVDVEMD
+140 LLVDIEMD
-148 IRSELGVFKD
+148 IRSEQGIFKD
-158 LKKKGEEIDVKEV
+158 LKKQGETIDIKEV

-189 DLSKEEQDQASATLY
+189 DLSKEEQDQASARLY
-204 QEWEECRE
+204 QEWEEYRE
-212 KIFGRFV
+212 KIFDRFV
-219 SSGHWNDEER
+219 SSGYWNDEER
-229 AEVKDTI
+229 AVVKDTI
-236 LSPTVDSLTSQLLV
+236 LSPTVDSLSSQLLV

-287 GWLLVSMNSSCYEQH
+287 GWLLVSMNSSYCEQH
-302 PDFLSFAEQLTEDCK
+302 PDFRSFAEQLTEDCK
-317 NDSDL
+317 NDQDL

-365 VADLLEADED
+365 VADLLDADED
-375 MRNIFGVE
+375 MRNLFGIDE
-383 DDEETSDEESPIRS
+383 DEETSEEESPIRS
-397 VDINTDEDGDPALN
+397 DDTNTDKDGIPNLDA
-411 VGVDSPLSM
+411 DIESPLSM

-458 NPHITEAL
+458 NPHVTEAL

-490 YSLANLIVSHPNEIP
+490 YSLANLIISHPNEIP

-514 PEDEEDGSKP
+514 PEDEGDGSEP

-529 IVNEFFKEPEEHR
+529 IVNEFFKEPGEHR

-602 RYSFRREFPDMVDV
+602 RYSFRREFPDMVEV

-651 FKEMLKMQPDMKPVY
+651 FKKMLKIKPDMKQVY

-672 YRKLCQVDEYLENFD
+672 YRNLIQVDEYLENFD
-687 KLMEFKDSFS
+687 KLMKFKDSFS

-703 LKLEKLKF
+703 LKLDKLKF
-711 IVMNN
+711 LVMDN

-729 YTHPESQMAG
+729 YTHPDNQMAG
-739 ALLTQLLIKIGGEHT
+739 ALLTQLLIKIGGEHA
-754 EGNFQKAHQR
+754 EENFQKAHQR

-776 GSFEKMKKSGKDPKN
+776 GSFEKMKKEGKDTKN

-797 DLFFKMMKNDKA
+797 DLFFKMMKNDKL

-828 KKAVGPFFRAY
+828 KKAMGPFFRAY
-839 AYYEDKDQDVFFE
+839 AYYVEKDENVFFE
-852 VLREDYKWLKN
+852 ALKEDYKWLKN
-863 YGCSFTDIMIIYNQ
+863 YGCSYTDLMIIYNQ
-877 VVAEHQQSQ
+877 VVAEHQKSQ
-886 EELKKY
+886 EEIKKY

>member
-1 MSEEVNLSEESNNS
+1 MSEEVNLSEESNN
-15 ENEANNPENEANNSE
+15 PEEDV
-30 NEPLDQKELL
+30 LDQNFLL
-40 EDVAEIRQMI
+40 EKVDEMRVLI

-57 CNPMLFAIIKNCP
+57 CKPMLVAIFENCP
-70 NQQPYIH
+70 NHKQYMR
-77 RLVQGLL
+77 RLMHGLL
-84 STVIAN
+84 TTVLAN
-90 LSLFQRKKMSS
+90 MSLLQRKKLPDD
-101 VMLGFLKQD
+101 MLGILKQYVKPSEVLD
-110 AKAIKEFEIPETTPE
+110 IPEMTPE
-125 TRAKLVSEAISELDQ
+125 ARTKFVFGAVSELDQ
-140 FLVDVEMD
+140 LLVDIEMD
-148 IRSELGVFKD
+148 IRSEQGIFKD
-158 LKKKGEEIDVKEV
+158 LKTQGEEIDIKEV

-189 DLSKEEQDQASATLY
+189 DLSKEEQDQASARLY
-204 QEWEECRE
+204 QEWEEYRE
-212 KIFGRFV
+212 KIFDRFV
-219 SSGHWNDEER
+219 SSGYWNDEER
-229 AEVKDTI
+229 AVVKDTI

-274 QTDDDEVKVRALL
+274 LADDDEVKVRALL
-287 GWLLVSMNSSCYEQH
+287 GWLLVSTNCGCYEQQ
-302 PDFLSFAEQLTEDCK
+302 PDFRSFAEQLTEDCK

-358 LGDLKNK
+358 LGDLKDK

-375 MRNIFGVE
+375 MRNLFEIDE
-383 DDEETSDEESPIRS
+383 DEETSEESPIRS
-397 VDINTDEDGDPALN
+397 VDINTDEDGIDNLN

-458 NPHITEAL
+458 NPHVTEAL

-490 YSLANLIVSHPNEIP
+490 YSLANLIISHPNEIP

-514 PEDEEDGSKP
+514 PEDEGDSSEP

-529 IVNEFFKEPEEHR
+529 IVNEFFKEPGEHR

-602 RYSFRREFPDMVDV
+602 RYSFRREFPDLVEV

-651 FKEMLKMQPDMKPVY
+651 FKKMLKIKPDMKQVY

-672 YRKLCQVDEYLENFD
+672 YRNLIQVDEYLENFD

-697 EEELFE
+697 EEELFK
-703 LKLEKLKF
+703 LKLDKLKF

-716 RLEEAMPLAYELD
+716 RFEEAMPLAYELD
-729 YTHPESQMAG
+729 YTHPENQMAG
-739 ALLTQLLIKIGGEHT
+739 ALLTQLLIKTGGEHA
-754 EGNFQKAHQR
+754 EENFQKAHQR
-764 LDEYFAEVNELF
+764 LDEYFAEANELF
-776 GSFEKMKKSGKDPKN
+776 GSFEKMKKEGKDTKN

-828 KKAVGPFFRAY
+828 KKAMGPFFRAY
-839 AYYEDKDQDVFFE
+839 AYYVEKDENVFFE
-852 VLREDYKWLKN
+852 ALKEDYKWLKN
-863 YGCSFTDIMIIYNQ
+863 YGCSYTDLMIIYNQ
-877 VVAEHQQSQ
+877 VVAEHQKSQ
-886 EELKKY
+886 EEIKKY

>member
-1 MSEEVNLSEESNNS
+1 MSEEVNLSEESNN
-15 ENEANNPENEANNSE
+15 PEEVLA
-30 NEPLDQKELL
+30 QKELL
-40 EDVAEIRQMI
+40 EDVVEIRQMI

-57 CNPMLFAIIKNCP
+57 CNPMLFAIIKNSP
-70 NQQPYIH
+70 NHQPYIH

-84 STVIAN
+84 STVIAS
-90 LSLFQRKKMSS
+90 LSLFQRKKISTE
-101 VMLGFLKQD
+101 MLGFLKLD
-110 AKAIKEFEIPETTPE
+110 AKAVKEFKIPETTPE
-125 TRAKLVSEAISELDQ
+125 GRAKLVSDAISELDQ
-140 FLVDVEMD
+140 FLVDIEMD
-148 IRSELGVFKD
+148 IRSEQGIFKD
-158 LKKKGEEIDVKEV
+158 LKKQGEAIDIKEV

-189 DLSKEEQDQASATLY
+189 DLSKEEQDQASARLY
-204 QEWEECRE
+204 QEWEEYRE
-212 KIFGRFV
+212 KIFDRFV
-219 SSGHWNDEER
+219 SSGYWNDEER
-229 AEVKDTI
+229 AVVKDTI

-274 QTDDDEVKVRALL
+274 LADDDEVKVRALL
-287 GWLLVSMNSSCYEQH
+287 GWLLVSTNCGCYEQQ
-302 PDFLSFAEQLTEDCK
+302 PDFRSFAEQLTEDCK

-358 LGDLKNK
+358 LGDLKDK
-365 VADLLEADED
+365 VANLLEADED
-375 MRNIFGVE
+375 MQNIFGIE
-383 DDEETSDEESPIRS
+383 DDEETSEESPIRS
-397 VDINTDEDGDPALN
+397 VDINTDEDGIPNLD
-411 VGVDSPLSM
+411 VDMDSPLSM

-435 KMLRDQTEFFTHLYN
+435 KMLRDQTDFFTHLYN

-514 PEDEEDGSKP
+514 PEDEGDGSEP

-529 IVNEFFKEPEEHR
+529 IVNEFFKEPGEHR

-559 FYKEKDELFTILDEL
+559 FYTAKDEIFNILDEL

-602 RYSFRREFPDMVDV
+602 RYSFRREFPDLVEV

-639 EDDHSLRMAVDH
+639 EDNHSLRMAVDH
-651 FKEMLKMQPDMKPVY
+651 FKKMLKIKPDMKQVY

-672 YRKLCQVDEYLENFD
+672 YRNLIQVDEYLENFD

-703 LKLEKLKF
+703 LKLDKLKF

-716 RLEEAMPLAYELD
+716 RFEEAMPLAYELD
-729 YTHPESQMAG
+729 YTHPENQMAG
-739 ALLTQLLIKIGGEHT
+739 ALLTQLLIKIGGEHA
-754 EGNFQKAHQR
+754 EENFQKAHQR

-776 GSFEKMKKSGKDPKN
+776 GSFEKMKKEGKDTKN

-797 DLFFKMMKNDKA
+797 DLFFKMMKNDKL

-828 KKAVGPFFRAY
+828 KKAMGPFFRAY
-839 AYYEDKDQDVFFE
+839 AYYVEKDENVFFE
-852 VLREDYKWLKN
+852 ALKEDYKWLKN
-863 YGCSFTDIMIIYNQ
+863 YGCSYTDLMIIYNQ
-877 VVAEHQQSQ
+877 VVAEHQKSQ
-886 EELKKY
+886 EEIKKY

>member
-1 MSEEVNLSEESNNS
+1 MSEEVNLSEESNN
-15 ENEANNPENEANNSE
+15 PEEV
-30 NEPLDQKELL
+30 LDQDELL
-40 EDVAEIRQMI
+40 EKIDEMRQLI
-50 HQQRFAE
+50 HQQRFTE
-57 CNPMLFAIIKNCP
+57 CKPLLVAVFTPLPSNKQYVN
-70 NQQPYIH
+70 
-77 RLVQGLL
+77 RLLQSLL
-84 STVIAN
+84 TALAAN
-90 LSLFQRKKMSS
+90 MSLFQRKKIPDG
-101 VMLGFLKQD
+101 VFGFPLQH
-110 AKAIKEFEIPETTPE
+110 IKSFEELDIPEMTPE
-125 TRAKLVSEAISELDQ
+125 TRAKYISSAISGLDQ
-140 FLVDVEMD
+140 LLEDIEMD
-148 IRSELGVFKD
+148 IRSDQGVFKD
-158 LKKKGEEIDVKEV
+158 LKKQGEAIDIKEV

-189 DLSKEEQDQASATLY
+189 DLSKEEQDQASARLY
-204 QEWEECRE
+204 QEWEEYRE

-219 SSGHWNDEER
+219 SSGHWTDEEC
-229 AEVKDTI
+229 AAVKDTI

-287 GWLLVSMNSSCYEQH
+287 GWLLVSMNSSYCEQH
-302 PDFLSFAEQLTEDCK
+302 PDFRSFAEQLTEDCK
-317 NDSDL
+317 NDPDL
-322 LAEIIK
+322 LADIIK

-365 VADLLEADED
+365 VADLLDADED
-375 MRNIFGVE
+375 MRNLFEIDE
-383 DDEETSDEESPIRS
+383 DEETSEEESPIRS
-397 VDINTDEDGDPALN
+397 VDINTDEDGVDNLN

-435 KMLRDQTEFFTHLYN
+435 KMLRDQTDFFTHLYN

-458 NPHITEAL
+458 NPHVTEAL

-490 YSLANLIVSHPNEIP
+490 YSLANLIISHPNEIP

-514 PEDEEDGSKP
+514 PEDEGDGSEP

-529 IVNEFFKEPEEHR
+529 IVNEFFKEPGEHR

-559 FYKEKDELFTILDEL
+559 FYKGKDELFTILDEL

-602 RYSFRREFPDMVDV
+602 RYSFRREFPDLVEV

-639 EDDHSLRMAVDH
+639 EDDHSLRMAVSH
-651 FKEMLKMQPDMKPVY
+651 FKEMLKMQPDMKQVY

-672 YRKLCQVDEYLENFD
+672 YRNLIQVDEYLENFD

-703 LKLEKLKF
+703 LKLDKLKF

-716 RLEEAMPLAYELD
+716 RFEEAMPLAYELD
-729 YTHPESQMAG
+729 YTHPENQMAG
-739 ALLTQLLIKIGGEHT
+739 ALLTQLLIKIGGEHA
-754 EGNFQKAHQR
+754 EENFQKAHQR
-764 LDEYFAEVNELF
+764 LDEYFAEANELF
-776 GSFEKMKKSGKDPKN
+776 GSFEKMKKEGKDTKN

-828 KKAVGPFFRAY
+828 KKALEPFFRAY
-839 AYYEDKDQDVFFE
+839 AYYVEKDENVFFE
-852 VLREDYKWLKN
+852 ALKEDYKWLKN
-863 YGCSFTDIMIIYNQ
+863 YGCSYTDLMIIYNQ
-877 VVAEHQQSQ
+877 VVAEHLQT
-886 EELKKY
+886 EDELKKY

>member
-1 MSEEVNLSEESNNS
+1 MSEEVNLSEESNN
-15 ENEANNPENEANNSE
+15 PEEDV
-30 NEPLDQKELL
+30 LDQDFLL
-40 EDVAEIRQMI
+40 EKVDEMRDLI
-50 HQQRFAE
+50 HQQRFTE
-57 CNPMLFAIIKNCP
+57 CKPILVAIFENCP
-70 NQQPYIH
+70 NHKQYMR
-77 RLVQGLL
+77 RLMHGLL
-84 STVIAN
+84 KTVLAN
-90 LSLFQRKKMSS
+90 MSLLQCKKLPDD
-101 VMLGFLKQD
+101 MLGFLKQYVKPSEELD
-110 AKAIKEFEIPETTPE
+110 IPEMTPE
-125 TRAKLVSEAISELDQ
+125 ARTKFVFGAVSELDQ
-140 FLVDVEMD
+140 LLVDIEMD
-148 IRSELGVFKD
+148 IRSDQGIFKD
-158 LKKKGEEIDVKEV
+158 LKKQGEAIDIKEV

-189 DLSKEEQDQASATLY
+189 DLSKEEQDQASARLY
-204 QEWEECRE
+204 QEWEEYRE
-212 KIFGRFV
+212 KIFDRFV
-219 SSGHWNDEER
+219 SSGYWNNEER
-229 AEVKDTI
+229 AVVKDTI

-274 QTDDDEVKVRALL
+274 LADDDEVKVRALL
-287 GWLLVSMNSSCYEQH
+287 GWLLVSTNCGSYEQQ
-302 PDFLSFAEQLTEDCK
+302 PDFRSFAEQLTEDCK
-317 NDSDL
+317 NDPDL

-343 IDYTNDIMSS
+343 IDYTNDIMAS

-358 LGDLKNK
+358 LDDLRDK

-375 MRNIFGVE
+375 MRNIFGIE
-383 DDEETSDEESPIRS
+383 DDEETSEESPIRS
-397 VDINTDEDGDPALN
+397 DDTNTDKDGIPNLDA
-411 VGVDSPLSM
+411 DIESPLSM

-490 YSLANLIVSHPNEIP
+490 YSLANLIVSHSNEIP

-514 PEDEEDGSKP
+514 PEDEEDGSES

-529 IVNEFFKEPEEHR
+529 IVKEFFNEPEEHR

-553 LLRFSK
+553 LMRFSK
-559 FYKEKDELFTILDEL
+559 FYTAKDEIFNIFDEL

-602 RYSFRREFPDMVDV
+602 RYSFRREFPDLVEV

-639 EDDHSLRMAVDH
+639 GDNHSLRMAVDH
-651 FKEMLKMQPDMKPVY
+651 FKKMLKIKPDMKQVY
-666 LQLGIC
+666 LQLGTC
-672 YRKLCQVDEYLENFD
+672 YRNLIQVDEYLDNFD

-703 LKLEKLKF
+703 LKLDKLKF

-716 RLEEAMPLAYELD
+716 RFEEAMPLAYELD
-729 YTHPESQMAG
+729 YTHPENQMAG
-739 ALLTQLLIKIGGEHT
+739 ALLTQLLIKIGGEHA
-754 EGNFQKAHQR
+754 EENFQKAHQR

-776 GSFEKMKKSGKDPKN
+776 GSFEKMKKAGKDTKN

-797 DLFFKMMKNDKA
+797 DLFFKMMKNDKL

-828 KKAVGPFFRAY
+828 KKAMGPFFRVY
-839 AYYEDKDQDVFFE
+839 AYYVEKDENVFFE
-852 VLREDYKWLKN
+852 ALKEDYKWLKN
-863 YGCSFTDIMIIYNQ
+863 YGCSYTDLMIIYNQ
-877 VVAEHQQSQ
+877 VVAEHQKSQ
-886 EELKKY
+886 EEIKKY

>member
-1 MSEEVNLSEESNNS
+1 MSEEVNLSEESNS
-15 ENEANNPENEANNSE
+15 QEEV
-30 NEPLDQKELL
+30 LDQDFLL
-40 EDVAEIRQMI
+40 EKVDEMRDLI

-57 CNPMLFAIIKNCP
+57 CKPMLVAIFENCP
-70 NQQPYIH
+70 NHKQYMR
-77 RLVQGLL
+77 RLMHGLL
-84 STVIAN
+84 TTVLAN
-90 LSLFQRKKMSS
+90 MSLLQRKKLPDD
-101 VMLGFLKQD
+101 MLGILKQYVKPSEELD
-110 AKAIKEFEIPETTPE
+110 IPEMTPE
-125 TRAKLVSEAISELDQ
+125 ARTKFVFGAVSELDQ
-140 FLVDVEMD
+140 LLEDIEMD
-148 IRSELGVFKD
+148 IRSEQGVFKD
-158 LKKKGEEIDVKEV
+158 LKKQGEAIDIKEV

-189 DLSKEEQDQASATLY
+189 DLSKEEQDQASARLY
-204 QEWEECRE
+204 QEWEEYRE
-212 KIFGRFV
+212 KIFDRFV
-219 SSGHWNDEER
+219 SSGYWNDEER
-229 AEVKDTI
+229 AVVKDTI

-274 QTDDDEVKVRALL
+274 LADDDEVKVRALL
-287 GWLLVSMNSSCYEQH
+287 GWLLVSTNCGCYEQQ
-302 PDFLSFAEQLTEDCK
+302 PDFRSFAEQLTEDCK

-343 IDYTNDIMSS
+343 IDYTNDIMAS

-358 LGDLKNK
+358 LGDLKDK
-365 VADLLEADED
+365 VANLLEADED
-375 MRNIFGVE
+375 MQNLFEIDE
-383 DDEETSDEESPIRS
+383 DEETSEESPIRS
-397 VDINTDEDGDPALN
+397 VDINTDEDGIPNLD
-411 VGVDSPLSM
+411 VDMESPLSM

-514 PEDEEDGSKP
+514 PEDEGDGSEP
-524 ADEEE
+524 ADEDE
-529 IVNEFFKEPEEHR
+529 IVKEFFKEPEEYR

-559 FYKEKDELFTILDEL
+559 FYKAKDEIFNILDEL
-574 DDDKPAYAVLAGPLF
+574 DDDKPAYAVLASPLF

-602 RYSFRREFPDMVDV
+602 RYSFRREFPDLVEV

-639 EDDHSLRMAVDH
+639 GDNHSLRMAVDH
-651 FKEMLKMQPDMKPVY
+651 FKKMLKIKPDMKQVY

-672 YRKLCQVDEYLENFD
+672 YRNLIQVDEYLENFD

-703 LKLEKLKF
+703 LKLDKLKF

-716 RLEEAMPLAYELD
+716 RFEEAMPLAYELD
-729 YTHPESQMAG
+729 YTHPENQMAG
-739 ALLTQLLIKIGGEHT
+739 ALLTQLLIKIGGEHA
-754 EGNFQKAHQR
+754 EENFQKAHQR
-764 LDEYFAEVNELF
+764 LDEYFAEANELF
-776 GSFEKMKKSGKDPKN
+776 GSFEKMKKEGKDTKN

-828 KKAVGPFFRAY
+828 KKAMGPFFRAY
-839 AYYEDKDQDVFFE
+839 AYYVEKDENVFFE
-852 VLREDYKWLKN
+852 ALKEDYKWLKN
-863 YGCSFTDIMIIYNQ
+863 YGCSYTDLMIIYNQ
-877 VVAEHQQSQ
+877 VVAEHQKSQ
-886 EELKKY
+886 EEIKKY

>member
-1 MSEEVNLSEESNNS
+1 MSEEVNLSEESNN
-15 ENEANNPENEANNSE
+15 PEEVLA
-30 NEPLDQKELL
+30 QKELL
-40 EDVAEIRQMI
+40 EDVVEIRQMI

-57 CNPMLFAIIKNCP
+57 CNPMLFAIIKNSP
-70 NQQPYIH
+70 DHLPYIH

-84 STVIAN
+84 STVIAS
-90 LSLFQRKKMSS
+90 LSLFQRKKMSTE
-101 VMLGFLKQD
+101 MLDFLKLD
-110 AKAIKEFEIPETTPE
+110 AKAIKEFKIPETTPE
-125 TRAKLVSEAISELDQ
+125 ARAKLVSEAISELDQ
-140 FLVDVEMD
+140 FLVDIEMD
-148 IRSELGVFKD
+148 IRSEQGIFKD
-158 LKKKGEEIDVKEV
+158 LKKQGEAIDIKEV

-189 DLSKEEQDQASATLY
+189 DLSKEEQDQASARLY
-204 QEWEECRE
+204 QEWEEYRE
-212 KIFGRFV
+212 KIFDRFV
-219 SSGHWNDEER
+219 SSGYWNDEER
-229 AEVKDTI
+229 AVVKDTI

-274 QTDDDEVKVRALL
+274 LADDDEVKVRALL
-287 GWLLVSMNSSCYEQH
+287 GWLLVSTNCGCYEQQ
-302 PDFLSFAEQLTEDCK
+302 PDFRSFAEQLTEDCK

-358 LGDLKNK
+358 LGELKNK
-365 VADLLEADED
+365 VADLLDADED
-375 MRNIFGVE
+375 MRNLFEIDE
-383 DDEETSDEESPIRS
+383 DEETSEESPIRS
-397 VDINTDEDGDPALN
+397 VDINTDEDGIDNLDA
-411 VGVDSPLSM
+411 DIESPLSM

-514 PEDEEDGSKP
+514 PEDEGDGSEP

-529 IVNEFFKEPEEHR
+529 IVNEFFKEPGEHR

-602 RYSFRREFPDMVDV
+602 RYSFRREFPDLVEV

-639 EDDHSLRMAVDH
+639 GDNHSLRMAVDH
-651 FKEMLKMQPDMKPVY
+651 FKEMLKIKPDMKQVY

-672 YRKLCQVDEYLENFD
+672 YRNLIQVDEYLENFD

-703 LKLEKLKF
+703 LKLDKLKF

-716 RLEEAMPLAYELD
+716 RFEEAMPLAYELD
-729 YTHPESQMAG
+729 YTHPENQMAG
-739 ALLTQLLIKIGGEHT
+739 ALLTQLLIKIGGEHA
-754 EGNFQKAHQR
+754 EENFQKAHQR

-776 GSFEKMKKSGKDPKN
+776 GSFEKMKKEGKDTKN

-797 DLFFKMMKNDKA
+797 DLFFKMMKNDKL

-828 KKAVGPFFRAY
+828 KKAMGPFFRAY
-839 AYYEDKDQDVFFE
+839 AYYVEKDENVFFE
-852 VLREDYKWLKN
+852 ALKEDYKWLKN
-863 YGCSFTDIMIIYNQ
+863 YGCSYTDLMIIYNQ
-877 VVAEHQQSQ
+877 VVAEHQKSQ
-886 EELKKY
+886 EEIKKY

>member
-1 MSEEVNLSEESNNS
+1 MSEEVNLSEESNN
-15 ENEANNPENEANNSE
+15 PEEVLA
-30 NEPLDQKELL
+30 QKELL
-40 EDVAEIRQMI
+40 EDVVEIRQMI

-57 CNPMLFAIIKNCP
+57 CNPMLFAIIKNSP
-70 NQQPYIH
+70 NHLPYIH

-84 STVIAN
+84 STVIAS
-90 LSLFQRKKMSS
+90 LSLFQRKKMSTE
-101 VMLGFLKQD
+101 MLGFLKLD
-110 AKAIKEFEIPETTPE
+110 AKSIKEFKIPETTPE
-125 TRAKLVSEAISELDQ
+125 ARAKLVSEAISELDQ
-140 FLVDVEMD
+140 FLVDIEMD
-148 IRSELGVFKD
+148 IRSEQGIFKD
-158 LKKKGEEIDVKEV
+158 LKKQGEAIDIKEV

-189 DLSKEEQDQASATLY
+189 DLSKEEQDQASARLY
-204 QEWEECRE
+204 QEWEEYRE
-212 KIFGRFV
+212 KIFDRFV
-219 SSGHWNDEER
+219 SSGYWNDEER
-229 AEVKDTI
+229 AVVKDTI

-274 QTDDDEVKVRALL
+274 LADDDEVKVRALL
-287 GWLLVSMNSSCYEQH
+287 GWLLVSTNCGCYEQH
-302 PDFLSFAEQLTEDCK
+302 PDFRSFAEQLTEDCK

-343 IDYTNDIMSS
+343 IDYTNDIMAS

-358 LGDLKNK
+358 LGDLKDK

-375 MRNIFGVE
+375 MRNLFEIDE
-383 DDEETSDEESPIRS
+383 DEETSEESPIRS
-397 VDINTDEDGDPALN
+397 VDINTDEDGIDNLDA
-411 VGVDSPLSM
+411 DIESPLSM

-514 PEDEEDGSKP
+514 PEDEGDGSES

-529 IVNEFFKEPEEHR
+529 IVNDFFKEPGEHR

-559 FYKEKDELFTILDEL
+559 FYTAKDEVFNILDEL

-602 RYSFRREFPDMVDV
+602 RYSFRREFPDLVDV

-651 FKEMLKMQPDMKPVY
+651 FKKMLKIKPDMKQVY

-672 YRKLCQVDEYLENFD
+672 YRNLIQVDEYLENFD

-703 LKLEKLKF
+703 LKLDKLKF

-716 RLEEAMPLAYELD
+716 RFEEAMPLAYELD
-729 YTHPESQMAG
+729 YTHPENQMAG
-739 ALLTQLLIKIGGEHT
+739 ALLTQLLIKIGGEHA
-754 EGNFQKAHQR
+754 EENFQKAHQR

-776 GSFEKMKKSGKDPKN
+776 GSFEKMKKEGKDTKN

-797 DLFFKMMKNDKA
+797 DLFFKMMKNDKL

-828 KKAVGPFFRAY
+828 KKAMGPFFRAY
-839 AYYEDKDQDVFFE
+839 AYYVEKDENVFFE
-852 VLREDYKWLKN
+852 ALKEDYKWLKN
-863 YGCSFTDIMIIYNQ
+863 YGCSYTDLMIIYNQ
-877 VVAEHQQSQ
+877 VVAEHQKSQ
-886 EELKKY
+886 EEIKKY

>member
-1 MSEEVNLSEESNNS
+1 MSEEVNLSEESNN
-15 ENEANNPENEANNSE
+15 PEEVLA
-30 NEPLDQKELL
+30 QKELL
-40 EDVAEIRQMI
+40 EDVVEIRQMI

-57 CNPMLFAIIKNCP
+57 CNPMLFAIIKNSP
-70 NQQPYIH
+70 DHLPYIH

-84 STVIAN
+84 STVIAS
-90 LSLFQRKKMSS
+90 LSLFQRKKMSTE
-101 VMLGFLKQD
+101 MLDFLKLD
-110 AKAIKEFEIPETTPE
+110 AKAIKEFKIPETTPE
-125 TRAKLVSEAISELDQ
+125 ARAKLVSEAISELDQ
-140 FLVDVEMD
+140 FLVDIEMD
-148 IRSELGVFKD
+148 IRSEQGIFKD
-158 LKKKGEEIDVKEV
+158 LKKQGEAIDIKEV

-189 DLSKEEQDQASATLY
+189 DLSKEEQDQASARLY
-204 QEWEECRE
+204 QEWEEYRE
-212 KIFGRFV
+212 KIFDRFV
-219 SSGHWNDEER
+219 SSGYWNDEER
-229 AEVKDTI
+229 AVVKDTI

-261 DMGKFTLLYDIYR
+261 DMGKFTLLFDIYR
-274 QTDDDEVKVRALL
+274 QADDDEVKVRALL
-287 GWLLVSMNSSCYEQH
+287 GWLLVSTNCGCYEQQ
-302 PDFLSFAEQLTEDCK
+302 PDFRSFAEQLTEDCK

-343 IDYTNDIMSS
+343 IDYTNDIMAS

-358 LGDLKNK
+358 LGDLKDK

-375 MRNIFGVE
+375 MRNIFE
-383 DDEETSDEESPIRS
+383 IDEDEETSEESPIRS
-397 VDINTDEDGDPALN
+397 VDINTDEDGIDNLDA
-411 VGVDSPLSM
+411 DIESPLSM

-514 PEDEEDGSKP
+514 PEDEGDGSEP

-529 IVNEFFKEPEEHR
+529 IVNEFFKEPGEHR

-559 FYKEKDELFTILDEL
+559 FYTAKDEIFNILDEL

-602 RYSFRREFPDMVDV
+602 RYSFRREFPDLVEV

-639 EDDHSLRMAVDH
+639 GDNHSLRMAVDH
-651 FKEMLKMQPDMKPVY
+651 FKKMLKIKPDMKQVY

-672 YRKLCQVDEYLENFD
+672 YRNLIQVDEYLENFD

-703 LKLEKLKF
+703 LKLDKLKF

-716 RLEEAMPLAYELD
+716 RFEEAMPLAYELD
-729 YTHPESQMAG
+729 YTHPENQMAG
-739 ALLTQLLIKIGGEHT
+739 ALLTQLLIKIGGEHA
-754 EGNFQKAHQR
+754 EENFQKAHQR

-776 GSFEKMKKSGKDPKN
+776 GSFEKMKKEGKDTKN

-797 DLFFKMMKNDKA
+797 DLFFKMMKNDKL

-828 KKAVGPFFRAY
+828 KKAMGPFFRAY
-839 AYYEDKDQDVFFE
+839 AYYVEKDENVFFE
-852 VLREDYKWLKN
+852 ALKEDYKWLKN
-863 YGCSFTDIMIIYNQ
+863 YGCSYTDLMIIYNQ
-877 VVAEHQQSQ
+877 VVAEHQKSQ
-886 EELKKY
+886 EEIKKY

>member
-1 MSEEVNLSEESNNS
+1 MSEEVNLSEESNN
-15 ENEANNPENEANNSE
+15 PEEVLA
-30 NEPLDQKELL
+30 QKELL
-40 EDVAEIRQMI
+40 EDVVEIRQMI

-57 CNPMLFAIIKNCP
+57 CNPMLFAIVKNSP
-70 NQQPYIH
+70 NHQPYIH

-84 STVIAN
+84 STVIAS
-90 LSLFQRKKMSS
+90 LSLFQRKKISTE
-101 VMLGFLKQD
+101 MLGFLKLD
-110 AKAIKEFEIPETTPE
+110 AKAVKEFKIPETTPE
-125 TRAKLVSEAISELDQ
+125 GRAKLVSEAISELDQ
-140 FLVDVEMD
+140 FLVDIEMD
-148 IRSELGVFKD
+148 IRSEQGIFKD
-158 LKKKGEEIDVKEV
+158 LKKLGEEIDIKEV

-189 DLSKEEQDQASATLY
+189 DLSKEEQDQASARLY
-204 QEWEECRE
+204 QEWEEYRE
-212 KIFGRFV
+212 KIFDRFV
-219 SSGHWNDEER
+219 SSGYWNDEER
-229 AEVKDTI
+229 AVVKDTI

-274 QTDDDEVKVRALL
+274 LADDDEVKVRALL
-287 GWLLVSMNSSCYEQH
+287 GWLLVSTNCGCYEQQ
-302 PDFLSFAEQLTEDCK
+302 PDFRSFAEQLTEDCK

-343 IDYTNDIMSS
+343 IDYTNDIMAS

-358 LGDLKNK
+358 LGDLKDK
-365 VADLLEADED
+365 VANLLEADED
-375 MRNIFGVE
+375 MQNIFGIE
-383 DDEETSDEESPIRS
+383 DDEETSEESPIRS
-397 VDINTDEDGDPALN
+397 VDINTDEDGIPNLD
-411 VGVDSPLSM
+411 VDMDSPLSM

-514 PEDEEDGSKP
+514 PEDEGDGSEP

-529 IVNEFFKEPEEHR
+529 IVNEFFKEPGEHR

-559 FYKEKDELFTILDEL
+559 FYTAKDEIFNILDEL

-602 RYSFRREFPDMVDV
+602 RYSFRREFPDLVKV

-639 EDDHSLRMAVDH
+639 GDNHSLRMAVDH
-651 FKEMLKMQPDMKPVY
+651 FKKMLKIKPDMKQVY

-672 YRKLCQVDEYLENFD
+672 YRNLIQVDEYLENFD

-703 LKLEKLKF
+703 LKLDKLKF

-716 RLEEAMPLAYELD
+716 RFEEAMPLAYELD
-729 YTHPESQMAG
+729 YTHPENQMAG
-739 ALLTQLLIKIGGEHT
+739 ALLTQLLIKIGGEHA
-754 EGNFQKAHQR
+754 EENFLKAHQR
-764 LDEYFAEVNELF
+764 LDEYFAEANELF
-776 GSFEKMKKSGKDPKN
+776 GSFEKMKKEGKDTKN

-828 KKAVGPFFRAY
+828 KKAMGPFFRAY
-839 AYYEDKDQDVFFE
+839 AYYVEKDENVFFE
-852 VLREDYKWLKN
+852 ALKEDYKWLKD
-863 YGCSFTDIMIIYNQ
+863 YGCSYTDLMIIYNQ
-877 VVAEHQQSQ
+877 VVAEHQKSQ
-886 EELKKY
+886 EEIKKY

>member
-1 MSEEVNLSEESNNS
+1 MSEEVNLSEESNN
-15 ENEANNPENEANNSE
+15 PEEV
-30 NEPLDQKELL
+30 LDQDELL
-40 EDVAEIRQMI
+40 EKIDEMRQLI
-50 HQQRFAE
+50 HQQRFTE
-57 CNPMLFAIIKNCP
+57 CKPLLVAVFTPLPSNKQYVN
-70 NQQPYIH
+70 
-77 RLVQGLL
+77 RLLQSLL
-84 STVIAN
+84 TALAAN
-90 LSLFQRKKMSS
+90 MSLFQRKKIPDG
-101 VMLGFLKQD
+101 VFGFPLQH
-110 AKAIKEFEIPETTPE
+110 IKSFEELDIPEMTPE
-125 TRAKLVSEAISELDQ
+125 TRAKYISSAISGLDQ
-140 FLVDVEMD
+140 LLEDIEMD
-148 IRSELGVFKD
+148 IRSDQGVFKD
-158 LKKKGEEIDVKEV
+158 LKKQGEAIDIKEV
-171 KPTLEKFVSRE
+171 KSTLEKFVSRE

-189 DLSKEEQDQASATLY
+189 DLSKEEQDQASARLY
-204 QEWEECRE
+204 QEWEEYRE

-219 SSGHWNDEER
+219 SSGHWTDEEC
-229 AEVKDTI
+229 AAVKDTI

-261 DMGKFTLLYDIYR
+261 DMGKFTLLYGIYR

-287 GWLLVSMNSSCYEQH
+287 GWLLVSMNSSYYEQQ
-302 PDFLSFAEQLTEDCK
+302 PDFRSFAEQLTEDCK
-317 NDSDL
+317 NDQDL
-322 LAEIIK
+322 LADIIK

-365 VADLLEADED
+365 VADLLDADED
-375 MRNIFGVE
+375 MRNLFEIDE
-383 DDEETSDEESPIRS
+383 DEETSEEESPIRS
-397 VDINTDEDGDPALN
+397 VDINTDEDGVDNLN

-435 KMLRDQTEFFTHLYN
+435 KMLRDQTDFFTHLYN

-458 NPHITEAL
+458 NPHVTEAL

-490 YSLANLIVSHPNEIP
+490 YSLANLIISHPNEIP

-514 PEDEEDGSKP
+514 PEDEGDGSEP

-529 IVNEFFKEPEEHR
+529 IVNEFFKEPGEHR

-559 FYKEKDELFTILDEL
+559 FYKGKDELFTILDEL

-602 RYSFRREFPDMVDV
+602 RYSFRREFPDLVEV

-639 EDDHSLRMAVDH
+639 EDDHSLRMAVSH
-651 FKEMLKMQPDMKPVY
+651 FKEMLKMQPDMKQVY

-672 YRKLCQVDEYLENFD
+672 YRNLIQVDEYLENFD

-703 LKLEKLKF
+703 LKLDKLKF

-716 RLEEAMPLAYELD
+716 RFEEAMPLAYELD
-729 YTHPESQMAG
+729 YTHPENQMAG
-739 ALLTQLLIKIGGEHT
+739 ALLTQLLIKIGGEHA
-754 EGNFQKAHQR
+754 EENFQKAHQR
-764 LDEYFAEVNELF
+764 LDEYFAEANELF
-776 GSFEKMKKSGKDPKN
+776 GSFEKMKKEGKDTKN

-828 KKAVGPFFRAY
+828 KKALEPFFRAY
-839 AYYEDKDQDVFFE
+839 AYYVEKDENVFFE
-852 VLREDYKWLKN
+852 ALKEDYKWLKN
-863 YGCSFTDIMIIYNQ
+863 YGCSYTDLMIIYNQ
-877 VVAEHQQSQ
+877 VVAEHQQT
-886 EELKKY
+886 EDELKKY

>member
-1 MSEEVNLSEESNNS
+1 MSEEVNLSEESNN
-15 ENEANNPENEANNSE
+15 PEEVLA
-30 NEPLDQKELL
+30 QKELL
-40 EDVAEIRQMI
+40 EDVVEIRQMI

-57 CNPMLFAIIKNCP
+57 CNPMLFAIIKNSP
-70 NQQPYIH
+70 NHQPYIH

-84 STVIAN
+84 STVIAS
-90 LSLFQRKKMSS
+90 LSLFQRKKISTE
-101 VMLGFLKQD
+101 MLGFLKLD
-110 AKAIKEFEIPETTPE
+110 AKAVKEFKIPETTPE
-125 TRAKLVSEAISELDQ
+125 GRAKLVSDAISELDQ
-140 FLVDVEMD
+140 FLVDIEMD
-148 IRSELGVFKD
+148 IRSEQGIFKD
-158 LKKKGEEIDVKEV
+158 LKKQGEAIDIKEV

-189 DLSKEEQDQASATLY
+189 DLSKEEQDQASARLY
-204 QEWEECRE
+204 LEWEEYRE
-212 KIFGRFV
+212 KIFDRFV
-219 SSGHWNDEER
+219 TAGYWNDEER
-229 AEVKDTI
+229 AVVKDTI

-261 DMGKFTLLYDIYR
+261 DMDKFTLLYDIYR
-274 QTDDDEVKVRALL
+274 LADDDEVKVRALL
-287 GWLLVSMNSSCYEQH
+287 GWLLVSTNCGCYEQH
-302 PDFLSFAEQLTEDCK
+302 PDFRSFAEQLTEDCK
-317 NDSDL
+317 NDPDL

-343 IDYTNDIMSS
+343 IDYTNDIMAS

-358 LGDLKNK
+358 LGDLKDK

-375 MRNIFGVE
+375 MRNIFGIDE
-383 DDEETSDEESPIRS
+383 DEDTSEESPIRS
-397 VDINTDEDGDPALN
+397 VDINTDEDGIPNLD
-411 VGVDSPLSM
+411 VDMDSPLSM

-514 PEDEEDGSKP
+514 PEDEEDGSVS

-529 IVNEFFKEPEEHR
+529 IVKEFFNEPEEHR

-602 RYSFRREFPDMVDV
+602 RYSFRREFPDLVEV

-629 FMKGWVCMQK
+629 FMKGWVGMQK
-639 EDDHSLRMAVDH
+639 GDNHGLCMAVDH
-651 FKEMLKMQPDMKPVY
+651 FKKMLKIKPDMKQVY

-672 YRKLCQVDEYLENFD
+672 YRNLIQMDEYLENFD

-703 LKLEKLKF
+703 LKLDKLKF

-716 RLEEAMPLAYELD
+716 RFEEAMPLAYELD
-729 YTHPESQMAG
+729 YTHPENQMAG
-739 ALLTQLLIKIGGEHT
+739 ALLTQLLIKIGGEHA
-754 EGNFQKAHQR
+754 EENFQKAHQR

-776 GSFEKMKKSGKDPKN
+776 GSFEKMKKEGKDTKN

-797 DLFFKMMKNDKA
+797 DLFFKMMKNDKL

-828 KKAVGPFFRAY
+828 KKAMGPFFRAY
-839 AYYEDKDQDVFFE
+839 AYYVEKDENVFFE
-852 VLREDYKWLKN
+852 ALKEDYKWLKN
-863 YGCSFTDIMIIYNQ
+863 YGCSYTDLMIIYNQ
-877 VVAEHQQSQ
+877 VVAEHQKSQ
-886 EELKKY
+886 EEIKKY

>member
-1 MSEEVNLSEESNNS
+1 MSEEVNLSEESNN
-15 ENEANNPENEANNSE
+15 PEEDV
-30 NEPLDQKELL
+30 LDQDFLL
-40 EDVAEIRQMI
+40 EKVDEMRDLI
-50 HQQRFAE
+50 HQQRFTE
-57 CNPMLFAIIKNCP
+57 CKPILVAIFENCP
-70 NQQPYIH
+70 NHKQYMR
-77 RLVQGLL
+77 RLMHGLL
-84 STVIAN
+84 KTVLAN
-90 LSLFQRKKMSS
+90 MSLLQCKKLPDD
-101 VMLGFLKQD
+101 MLGFLKQYVKPSEELD
-110 AKAIKEFEIPETTPE
+110 IPEMTPE
-125 TRAKLVSEAISELDQ
+125 ARTKFVFGAVSELDQ
-140 FLVDVEMD
+140 LLVDIEMD
-148 IRSELGVFKD
+148 IRSDQGIFKD
-158 LKKKGEEIDVKEV
+158 LKKQGEAIDIKEV

-189 DLSKEEQDQASATLY
+189 DLSKEEQDQASARLY
-204 QEWEECRE
+204 QEWEEYRE
-212 KIFGRFV
+212 KIFDRFV
-219 SSGHWNDEER
+219 SSGYWNNEER
-229 AEVKDTI
+229 AVVKDTI

-274 QTDDDEVKVRALL
+274 LADDDEVKVRALL
-287 GWLLVSMNSSCYEQH
+287 GWLLVSTNCGSYEQQ
-302 PDFLSFAEQLTEDCK
+302 PDFRSFAEQLTEDCK
-317 NDSDL
+317 NDPDL

-343 IDYTNDIMSS
+343 IDYTNDIMAS

-358 LGDLKNK
+358 LDDLRDK

-375 MRNIFGVE
+375 MRNIFGIE
-383 DDEETSDEESPIRS
+383 DDEETSEESPIRS
-397 VDINTDEDGDPALN
+397 DDTNTDEDRIPNLDA
-411 VGVDSPLSM
+411 DIESPLSM

-490 YSLANLIVSHPNEIP
+490 YSLANLIVSHSNEIP

-514 PEDEEDGSKP
+514 PEDEEDGSES

-529 IVNEFFKEPEEHR
+529 IVKEFFNEPEEHR

-553 LLRFSK
+553 LMRFSK
-559 FYKEKDELFTILDEL
+559 FYTAKDEIFNIFDEL

-602 RYSFRREFPDMVDV
+602 RYSFRREFPDLVEV

-639 EDDHSLRMAVDH
+639 GDNHSLRMAVDH
-651 FKEMLKMQPDMKPVY
+651 FKKMLKIKPDMKQVY
-666 LQLGIC
+666 LQLGTC
-672 YRKLCQVDEYLENFD
+672 YRNLIQVDEYLENFD

-703 LKLEKLKF
+703 LKLDKLKF

-716 RLEEAMPLAYELD
+716 RFEEAMPLAYELD
-729 YTHPESQMAG
+729 YTHPENQMAG
-739 ALLTQLLIKIGGEHT
+739 ALLTQLLIKIGGEHA
-754 EGNFQKAHQR
+754 EENFQKAHQR

-776 GSFEKMKKSGKDPKN
+776 GSFEKMKKAGKDTKN

-797 DLFFKMMKNDKA
+797 NLFFKMMKNDKL

-828 KKAVGPFFRAY
+828 KKAMGPFFRVY
-839 AYYEDKDQDVFFE
+839 AYYVEKDENVFFE
-852 VLREDYKWLKN
+852 ALKEDYKWLKN
-863 YGCSFTDIMIIYNQ
+863 YGCSYTDLMIIYNQ
-877 VVAEHQQSQ
+877 VVAEHQKSQ
-886 EELKKY
+886 EEIKKY

>member
-1 MSEEVNLSEESNNS
+1 MSEEVNLSEESNN
-15 ENEANNPENEANNSE
+15 PEEDV
-30 NEPLDQKELL
+30 LDQDLLL
-40 EDVAEIRQMI
+40 EKVDEMRDLI

-57 CNPMLFAIIKNCP
+57 CKPMLVEVFTPFSSNKQYINRLMQSLLTSLFANM
-70 NQQPYIH
+70 
-77 RLVQGLL
+77 
-84 STVIAN
+84 
-90 LSLFQRKKMSS
+90 SLFQRKKIPDGVFGIPIQHNKS
-101 VMLGFLKQD
+101 
-110 AKAIKEFEIPETTPE
+110 FEELDIPEMTPE
-125 TRAKLVSEAISELDQ
+125 TRAKYISSTISGLDQ
-140 FLVDVEMD
+140 LLVDIEMD
-148 IRSELGVFKD
+148 IRSDQGVFKD
-158 LKKKGEEIDVKEV
+158 LKKLGEEIDIKEV
-171 KPTLEKFVSRE
+171 KSTLEKFVSRE

-189 DLSKEEQDQASATLY
+189 DLSKEEQDQASARLY

-219 SSGHWNDEER
+219 SSGYWNDEER
-229 AEVKDTI
+229 AAVKDTI

-287 GWLLVSMNSSCYEQH
+287 GWLLVSTNCGCYEQQ
-302 PDFLSFAEQLTEDCK
+302 PDFRSFAEQLTEDCK

-365 VADLLEADED
+365 VADLLDADED
-375 MRNIFGVE
+375 MRNLFGIDE
-383 DDEETSDEESPIRS
+383 DEETSEEESPIRS
-397 VDINTDEDGDPALN
+397 VDINTDEDGVDNLN

-435 KMLRDQTEFFTHLYN
+435 KMLRDQTDFFTHLYN

-458 NPHITEAL
+458 NPHVTEAL

-490 YSLANLIVSHPNEIP
+490 YSLANLIISHPNEIP

-514 PEDEEDGSKP
+514 PEDEGDGSEP

-529 IVNEFFKEPEEHR
+529 IVNEFFKEPGEHR

-574 DDDKPAYAVLAGPLF
+574 DDDKPAYAVLACPLF

-602 RYSFRREFPDMVDV
+602 RYSFRREFPDMVEV

-639 EDDHSLRMAVDH
+639 GDDHSLRMAVDH
-651 FKEMLKMQPDMKPVY
+651 FKKMLKIKPDMKQVY

-672 YRKLCQVDEYLENFD
+672 YRNLIQVDEYLENFD

-703 LKLEKLKF
+703 LKLDKLKF

-716 RLEEAMPLAYELD
+716 RFEEAMPLAYELD
-729 YTHPESQMAG
+729 YTHPENQMAG
-739 ALLTQLLIKIGGEHT
+739 ALLTQLLIKIGGEHA
-754 EGNFQKAHQR
+754 EENFQKAHQR

-776 GSFEKMKKSGKDPKN
+776 GSFDKMKKSGKDTKN

-797 DLFFKMMKNDKA
+797 DLFFKMMKNDKL
-809 AEAYNNYSLGLL
+809 AEAYNNYSQGLL

-828 KKAVGPFFRAY
+828 KKALEPFFRAY
-839 AYYEDKDQDVFFE
+839 AYYVEKDENVFFE
-852 VLREDYKWLKN
+852 ALKEDYKWLKN
-863 YGCSFTDIMIIYNQ
+863 YGCSYTDLMIIYNQ
-877 VVAEHQQSQ
+877 VVAEHQQT
-886 EELKKY
+886 EDELKKY

>member
-1 MSEEVNLSEESNNS
+1 MSEKVNLSEESNS
-15 ENEANNPENEANNSE
+15 QEEV
-30 NEPLDQKELL
+30 LDQDELL
-40 EDVAEIRQMI
+40 EKIDEMRQLI
-50 HQQRFAE
+50 HQQRFTE
-57 CNPMLFAIIKNCP
+57 CKPMLVEVFTPFSSNK
-70 NQQPYIH
+70 QYIH
-77 RLVQGLL
+77 RLMQSLL
-84 STVIAN
+84 TSLFAN
-90 LSLFQRKKMSS
+90 MSLFQRKKIPDG
-101 VMLGFLKQD
+101 VFGFPIQHNKS
-110 AKAIKEFEIPETTPE
+110 FEELDIPEMTPE
-125 TRAKLVSEAISELDQ
+125 TRAKYISSTISGLDQ
-140 FLVDVEMD
+140 LLVDIEMD
-148 IRSELGVFKD
+148 IRSDQGVFKD
-158 LKKKGEEIDVKEV
+158 LKKLGEEIDIKEV
-171 KPTLEKFVSRE
+171 KSTLEKFVSRE

-189 DLSKEEQDQASATLY
+189 DLSKEEQDQASARLY

-219 SSGHWNDEER
+219 SSGYWNDEER
-229 AEVKDTI
+229 AAVKDTI

-274 QTDDDEVKVRALL
+274 QADDDEVKVRALL
-287 GWLLVSMNSSCYEQH
+287 GWLLVSMKSNSCEQH
-302 PDFLSFAEQLTEDCK
+302 PDFRSFAEQLTEDCK
-317 NDSDL
+317 NDQDL

-365 VADLLEADED
+365 VADLLDADED
-375 MRNIFGVE
+375 MRNLFGIDE
-383 DDEETSDEESPIRS
+383 DEETSEEESPIRS
-397 VDINTDEDGDPALN
+397 VDINTDEDGVDNLN
-411 VGVDSPLSM
+411 VDVDSPLSM

-435 KMLRDQTEFFTHLYN
+435 KMLRDQTDFFTHLYN

-458 NPHITEAL
+458 NPHVTEAL

-490 YSLANLIVSHPNEIP
+490 YSLANLIISHPNEIP

-514 PEDEEDGSKP
+514 PEDEGDGSEP

-529 IVNEFFKEPEEHR
+529 IVNEFFKEPGEHR

-559 FYKEKDELFTILDEL
+559 FYTAKDEIFNILDEL

-602 RYSFRREFPDMVDV
+602 RYSFRREFPDLVEV

-639 EDDHSLRMAVDH
+639 EDNHSLRMAVDH
-651 FKEMLKMQPDMKPVY
+651 FKKMLKIKPDMKQVY

-672 YRKLCQVDEYLENFD
+672 YRNLIQVDEYLENFD

-703 LKLEKLKF
+703 LKLDKLKF

-716 RLEEAMPLAYELD
+716 RFEEAMPLAYELD
-729 YTHPESQMAG
+729 YTHPENQMAG
-739 ALLTQLLIKIGGEHT
+739 ALLTQLLIKIGGEHA
-754 EGNFQKAHQR
+754 EENFQKAHQR

-776 GSFEKMKKSGKDPKN
+776 GSFEKMKKSGKDTKN

-797 DLFFKMMKNDKA
+797 DLFFKMMKNDKL
-809 AEAYNNYSLGLL
+809 AEAYNNYSQGLL

-828 KKAVGPFFRAY
+828 KKAIGPFFRAY
-839 AYYEDKDQDVFFE
+839 AYYVEKDENVFFE
-852 VLREDYKWLKN
+852 ALKEDYKWLKN
-863 YGCSFTDIMIIYNQ
+863 YGCSYTDLMIIYNQ
-877 VVAEHQQSQ
+877 VVAEHQKSQ
-886 EELKKY
+886 EEIKKY

>member
-1 MSEEVNLSEESNNS
+1 MSEEVNLSEESNN
-15 ENEANNPENEANNSE
+15 PEEV
-30 NEPLDQKELL
+30 LDQDELL
-40 EDVAEIRQMI
+40 EKIDEMRQLI
-50 HQQRFAE
+50 HQQRFTE
-57 CNPMLFAIIKNCP
+57 CKPLLVAVFTPLPSNKQYVN
-70 NQQPYIH
+70 
-77 RLVQGLL
+77 RLLQSLL
-84 STVIAN
+84 TALAAN
-90 LSLFQRKKMSS
+90 MSLFQRKKIPDG
-101 VMLGFLKQD
+101 VFGFPLQH
-110 AKAIKEFEIPETTPE
+110 IKSFEELDIPEMTPE
-125 TRAKLVSEAISELDQ
+125 TRAKYISSAISGLDQ
-140 FLVDVEMD
+140 LLEDIEMD
-148 IRSELGVFKD
+148 IRSDQGVFKD
-158 LKKKGEEIDVKEV
+158 LKKQGEAIDIKEV

-189 DLSKEEQDQASATLY
+189 DLSKEEQDQASARLY
-204 QEWEECRE
+204 QEWEEYRE
-212 KIFGRFV
+212 KIFDRFV
-219 SSGHWNDEER
+219 SSGYWNDEER
-229 AEVKDTI
+229 AVVKDTI

-287 GWLLVSMNSSCYEQH
+287 GWLLVSTNCGCYEQQ
-302 PDFLSFAEQLTEDCK
+302 PDFRSFAEQLTEDCK
-317 NDSDL
+317 NDPDL

-358 LGDLKNK
+358 LGDLKDK

-375 MRNIFGVE
+375 MRNLFEIDE
-383 DDEETSDEESPIRS
+383 EEETSEEESPIRS
-397 VDINTDEDGDPALN
+397 VDINTDEDGVDNLN

-435 KMLRDQTEFFTHLYN
+435 KMLRDQTDFFTHLYN

-458 NPHITEAL
+458 NPHVTEAL

-490 YSLANLIVSHPNEIP
+490 YSLANLIISHPNEIP

-514 PEDEEDGSKP
+514 PEDEGDGSEP

-529 IVNEFFKEPEEHR
+529 IVNEFFKEPGEHR

-602 RYSFRREFPDMVDV
+602 RYSFRREFPDLVEV

-639 EDDHSLRMAVDH
+639 EDDHSLCMAVDH
-651 FKEMLKMQPDMKPVY
+651 FKKMLKIKPDMKQVY

-672 YRKLCQVDEYLENFD
+672 YRNLIQVDEYLENFD
-687 KLMEFKDSFS
+687 KLMELKDSFS
-697 EEELFE
+697 EEELFK
-703 LKLEKLKF
+703 LKLDKLKF

-716 RLEEAMPLAYELD
+716 RFEEAMPLAYELD
-729 YTHPESQMAG
+729 YTHPENQMAG
-739 ALLTQLLIKIGGEHT
+739 ALLTQLLIKIGGEHA
-754 EGNFQKAHQR
+754 EENFQKAHQR
-764 LDEYFAEVNELF
+764 LDEYFAEANELF
-776 GSFEKMKKSGKDPKN
+776 GSFEKMKKEGKDTKN

-828 KKAVGPFFRAY
+828 KKAMGPFFRAY
-839 AYYEDKDQDVFFE
+839 AYYVEKDENVFFE
-852 VLREDYKWLKN
+852 ALKEDYKWLKD
-863 YGCSFTDIMIIYNQ
+863 YGCSYTDLMIIYNQ
-877 VVAEHQQSQ
+877 VVAEHQKSQ
-886 EELKKY
+886 EEIKKY

>member
-1 MSEEVNLSEESNNS
+1 MSEEVNLSEESNS
-15 ENEANNPENEANNSE
+15 QEEEV
-30 NEPLDQKELL
+30 LDQDELL
-40 EDVAEIRQMI
+40 EKIDEMRQLI
-50 HQQRFAE
+50 HQQRFSE
-57 CNPMLFAIIKNCP
+57 CKPMLVEVFTPFSSNKQYINRLMQSLLTSLFANM
-70 NQQPYIH
+70 
-77 RLVQGLL
+77 
-84 STVIAN
+84 
-90 LSLFQRKKMSS
+90 SLFQRKKIPDGVFGIPIQHNKS
-101 VMLGFLKQD
+101 
-110 AKAIKEFEIPETTPE
+110 FEELDIPEMPPE
-125 TRAKLVSEAISELDQ
+125 TRAKYISSTISGLDQ
-140 FLVDVEMD
+140 LLVDVEMD
-148 IRSELGVFKD
+148 IRSDQGVFKD
-158 LKKKGEEIDVKEV
+158 LKKLGEEIDIKEV
-171 KPTLEKFVSRE
+171 KSTLEKFVSRE

-189 DLSKEEQDQASATLY
+189 DLSKEEQDQASARLY

-219 SSGHWNDEER
+219 SSGYWNDEER
-229 AEVKDTI
+229 AAVKDTI

-287 GWLLVSMNSSCYEQH
+287 GWLLVSMKSNSCEQH
-302 PDFLSFAEQLTEDCK
+302 PDFRSFAEQLTEDCK

-365 VADLLEADED
+365 VADLLDADED
-375 MRNIFGVE
+375 MRNLFGIDE
-383 DDEETSDEESPIRS
+383 DEETSEEESPIRS
-397 VDINTDEDGDPALN
+397 VDINTDEDGVDNLN
-411 VGVDSPLSM
+411 VDVDSPLSM

-435 KMLRDQTEFFTHLYN
+435 KMLRDQTDFFTHLYN

-458 NPHITEAL
+458 NPHVTEAL

-490 YSLANLIVSHPNEIP
+490 YSLANLIISHPNEIP

-514 PEDEEDGSKP
+514 PEDEGDGSEP

-529 IVNEFFKEPEEHR
+529 IVNEFFKEPGEHR

-602 RYSFRREFPDMVDV
+602 RYSFRREFPDMVEV

-639 EDDHSLRMAVDH
+639 GDDHSLRMAVDH
-651 FKEMLKMQPDMKPVY
+651 FKKMLKIKPDMKQVY

-672 YRKLCQVDEYLENFD
+672 YRNLIQVDEYLENFD

-703 LKLEKLKF
+703 LKLDKLKF

-716 RLEEAMPLAYELD
+716 RFEEAMPLAYELD
-729 YTHPESQMAG
+729 YTHPENQMAG
-739 ALLTQLLIKIGGEHT
+739 ALLTQLLIKIGGEHA
-754 EGNFQKAHQR
+754 EENFQKAHQR

-776 GSFEKMKKSGKDPKN
+776 GSFDKMKKSGKDTKN

-797 DLFFKMMKNDKA
+797 DLFFKMMKNDKL
-809 AEAYNNYSLGLL
+809 AEAYNNYSQGLL
-821 ALIEHQP
+821 ALIEQQP
-828 KKAVGPFFRAY
+828 KKALEPFFRAY
-839 AYYEDKDQDVFFE
+839 AYYVEKDENVFFE
-852 VLREDYKWLKN
+852 ALKEDYKWLKN
-863 YGCSFTDIMIIYNQ
+863 YGCSYTDLMIIYNQ
-877 VVAEHQQSQ
+877 VVAEHQQT
-886 EELKKY
+886 EDELKKY

>member
-1 MSEEVNLSEESNNS
+1 MSEEVNLSEESNN
-15 ENEANNPENEANNSE
+15 PEEDV
-30 NEPLDQKELL
+30 LDQDFLL
-40 EDVAEIRQMI
+40 EKVDEMRDLI
-50 HQQRFAE
+50 HQQRFTE
-57 CNPMLFAIIKNCP
+57 CKPILVAIFENCP
-70 NQQPYIH
+70 NHKQYMR
-77 RLVQGLL
+77 RLMHGLMK
-84 STVIAN
+84 TVLAN
-90 LSLFQRKKMSS
+90 MSLLQCKKLPDD
-101 VMLGFLKQD
+101 MLGFLKQYVKPSEELD
-110 AKAIKEFEIPETTPE
+110 IPEMTPE
-125 TRAKLVSEAISELDQ
+125 ARTKFVFGAVSELDQ
-140 FLVDVEMD
+140 LLVDIEMD
-148 IRSELGVFKD
+148 IRSDQGIFKD
-158 LKKKGEEIDVKEV
+158 LKKQGEAIDIKEV

-189 DLSKEEQDQASATLY
+189 DLSKEEQDQASARLY
-204 QEWEECRE
+204 QEWEEYRE
-212 KIFGRFV
+212 KIFDRFV
-219 SSGHWNDEER
+219 SSGYWNNEER
-229 AEVKDTI
+229 AVVKDTI

-274 QTDDDEVKVRALL
+274 LADDDEVKVRALL
-287 GWLLVSMNSSCYEQH
+287 GWLLVSTNCGSYEQQ
-302 PDFLSFAEQLTEDCK
+302 PDFRSFAEQLTEDCK
-317 NDSDL
+317 NDPDL

-343 IDYTNDIMSS
+343 IDYTNDIMAS

-358 LGDLKNK
+358 LDDLRDK

-375 MRNIFGVE
+375 MRNIFGIE
-383 DDEETSDEESPIRS
+383 DDEETSEESPIRS
-397 VDINTDEDGDPALN
+397 DDTNTDEDRIPNLDA
-411 VGVDSPLSM
+411 DIESPLSM

-490 YSLANLIVSHPNEIP
+490 YSLANLIVSHSNEIP

-514 PEDEEDGSKP
+514 PEDEEDGTES

-529 IVNEFFKEPEEHR
+529 IVKEFFNEPEEHR

-553 LLRFSK
+553 LMRFSK
-559 FYKEKDELFTILDEL
+559 FYTAKDEIFNIFDEL

-602 RYSFRREFPDMVDV
+602 RYSFRREFPDLVEV

-639 EDDHSLRMAVDH
+639 GDNHSLRMAVDH
-651 FKEMLKMQPDMKPVY
+651 FKKMLKIKPDMKQVY
-666 LQLGIC
+666 LQLGTC
-672 YRKLCQVDEYLENFD
+672 YRNLIQVDEYLENFD

-703 LKLEKLKF
+703 LKLDKLKF

-716 RLEEAMPLAYELD
+716 RFEEAMPLAYELD
-729 YTHPESQMAG
+729 YTHPENQMAG
-739 ALLTQLLIKIGGEHT
+739 ALLTQLLIKIGGEHA
-754 EGNFQKAHQR
+754 EENFQKAHQR

-776 GSFEKMKKSGKDPKN
+776 GNFEKMKKAGKDTKN

-797 DLFFKMMKNDKA
+797 DLFFKMMKNDKL

-828 KKAVGPFFRAY
+828 KKAMGPFFRVY
-839 AYYEDKDQDVFFE
+839 AYYVEKDENVFFE
-852 VLREDYKWLKN
+852 ALKEDYKWLKN
-863 YGCSFTDIMIIYNQ
+863 YGCSYTDLMIIYNQ
-877 VVAEHQQSQ
+877 VVAEHQKSQ
-886 EELKKY
+886 EEIKKY